1 MTTLRYIFHLSD
13 LHIRNGDKI
22 SCRYD
27 EYNDVF
33 NETIIS
39 IRNEIKKLNL
49 LLNEFIIIIS
59 GDIFHNKNIIGN
71 YGLLLYKNFIENL
84 IKIGRLIIFH
94 GNHDR
99 NQSDV
104 EQPSL
109 VFSSTFNINNLTI
122 LNNTTTFNIDN
133 IGFSYVNIDDTLD
146 IYRNSG
152 RIQDL
157 PTFPEIIGDVKYK
170 IALFHGSFQNAKLCN
185 GDSIKDENN
194 PYPLEW
200 IKDFDYVL
208 LGDIH
213 KRQTF
218 IYKKKT
224 YCGYAGSLIQQNFGE
239 NIVEHGYLIW
249 DLENRKINEINV
261 YNKIG
266 YINIKENELEEI
278 LIRINGN
285 YEKLLKDYINNN
297 KKYFPEK
304 LEIKTFSKINFEN
317 LNSLLKSFNIS
328 FNIISR
334 LDETKYIGQKED
346 DYITTEIYNEGQ
358 MTNIVDNSFILNYF
372 SKYLTPDKLKI
383 LHNIIL
389 NKEQLLFDI
398 SKYPDDLHLECV
410 KRNKEL
416 SLEISK
422 CVKSND
428 IKHLKPKY
436 FIRYLEWEGLFCY
449 ENKNCLNMTDLD
461 LKTFLIK
468 GKNGTGKSAIY
479 DILTLAIW
487 GEITTL
493 KKNNSLSSG
502 IINYKKTLAYTIV
515 DIEIDNVLYR
525 IERDYA
531 VKKDLTKINY
541 NHRNIYKF
549 INEKDL
555 ELIKKDSACE
565 ILVKELFGTIDNF
578 LSSSMITQ
586 NIDYDIL
593 KMDFKECL
601 EIIDKSC
608 NIEYINNLYNL
619 FKTSIN
625 KYKDFRRIVES
636 KKQVY
641 EKLISTNKIE
651 EINDEEI
658 INNKN
663 KLDLLLKQ
671 KSELQELF
679 DSVDYS
685 KVDIKNPKT
694 LLLLDID
701 YIKLIE
707 DLKLLIKNEE
717 NKQITT
723 NEEYIIYKEQFNQL
737 KYLFKDETTTSLNI
751 LKNSY
756 NPSIIIDE
764 NDKKIKPC
772 ELSLIKKEEELLKQ
786 YLNDDNK
793 FKDIYIKTLEEYN
806 DELKIL
812 NENYK
817 NLNEKHKEIISIKPN
832 EIIDPKI
839 TNENHL
845 KEINKIFETI
855 DDLHKYIRE
864 NIKETKLDINLKS
877 KIKKEI
883 NYNDYINYLEKENNI
898 NKKLKLNKEKI
909 IKLENDFKLTFS
921 KQQTLE
927 IKNKPDISISYKT
940 SSSITKEIK
949 KINIKELLKTITD
962 DEKILNIYYEKQDN
976 INKLETEF
984 LSYKQELLLFTSKD
998 DYKYNPLCEICCN
1011 RSWVCR
1017 IKELEIIINKL
1028 ESDIKNKNDEIDN
1041 DENNYLLISERNDIN
1056 NETKKRYELLN
1067 EWFEYYKSKELYDKI
1082 TKELNL
1088 IVSDKENINNEIIEL
1103 DKEINEIKLIKIY
1116 FNNISYDLYETLNNI
1131 DLYEK
1136 YKLWLN
1142 KYDSINNELITVKT
1156 NITNLE
1162 YYINYLTNIKPRINS
1177 LKLLK
1182 EQYKEWEDYEN
1193 KLKIINAFKL
1203 FELRDMIEMYDKI
1216 NEYTYNNS
1224 LKPLILSKLKLNEEI
1239 KDIELKIKTVENLI
1253 IKSSTINSYNKE
1265 NRQSYDKLFH
1275 ILTYLD
1281 DIINTLDTII
1291 TKFQAYKIDMY
1302 DNHILNKLCERAN
1315 KIIKSLCHT
1324 DTKPFKLDYLITVL
1338 KDNIHINW
1346 LINNEKI
1353 NNIEN
1358 NNKQLISINQASGF
1372 QHFVISLALRMSL
1385 FVNKQETMC
1394 NQLFIDEGF
1403 INFDKEN
1410 LSIVPTFLKSLL
1422 TFFNNIIIVSHIDL
1436 IQDNIDEIAE
1446 IKYNKINSISSMEYG
1461 NYKKVIKKRNLN
1473 KKQNND
1479 E

>member
-1 MTTLRYIFHLSD
+1 MTKLRYIFHLSD

-39 IRNEIKKLNL
+39 ISNEIKKLNL
-49 LLNEFIIIIS
+49 LLNDFIIIIS

-71 YGLLLYKNFIENL
+71 YGLLLYKKFIENL
-84 IKIGRLIIFH
+84 TKLGRVIIFH

-99 NQSDV
+99 NQSEID
-104 EQPSL
+104 QPSL
-109 VFSSTFNINNLTI
+109 VFSSTFNIDNLTI
-122 LNNTTTFNIDN
+122 LNDSTTFNIDN

-157 PTFPEIIGDVKYK
+157 PKFPEIIGDVKYK
-170 IALFHGSFQNAKLCN
+170 IALFHGSFQNAKLFN
-185 GDSIKDENN
+185 GECIRDENN

-200 IKDFDYVL
+200 VKDFDYVL

-213 KRQTF
+213 KRQVF
-218 IYKKKT
+218 NYKKKT
-224 YCGYAGSLIQQNFGE
+224 ICGYSGSLIQQSFGE
-239 NIVEHGYLIW
+239 NVVEHGYLIW
-249 DLENRKINEINV
+249 DLENKKINEINV

-266 YINIKENELEEI
+266 YINIKENETEEI
-278 LIRINGN
+278 LIRINGK
-285 YEKLLKDYINNN
+285 YEILLKDYINNN
-297 KKYFPEK
+297 KKYIPEK
-304 LEIKTFSKINFEN
+304 LEIKTFSKINFQN

-334 LDETKYIGQKED
+334 LDETKFIGQKEE
-346 DYITTEIYNEGQ
+346 DYIATEIYNEAQ
-358 MTNIVDNSFILNYF
+358 MINIVDNSFILDYF
-372 SKYLTPDKLKI
+372 SKYLSSDKLKI

-398 SKYPDDLHLECV
+398 SKYPDDLHSECV

-416 SLEISK
+416 SLEILK
-422 CVKSND
+422 CVKSDD

-436 FIRYLEWEGLFCY
+436 FIKYLEWEGLFCY
-449 ENKNCLNMTDLD
+449 ENKNCLNMSDLD

-493 KKNNSLSSG
+493 KKNSSLSSG

-515 DIEIDNVLYR
+515 DIEIDNILYR

-549 INEKDL
+549 LNEKDL
-555 ELIKKDSACE
+555 ELIKKDSACD
-565 ILVKELFGTIDNF
+565 ILINQLFGTIENF

-593 KMDFKECL
+593 TMDFKDCID
-601 EIIDKSC
+601 IIDKSC

-625 KYKDFRRIVES
+625 KYRDFRRIVES

-651 EINDEEI
+651 EINDEEV

-663 KLDLLLKQ
+663 KLDLLLKE
-671 KSELQELF
+671 KSRLQELF
-679 DSVDYS
+679 DSNDYI
-685 KVDIKNPKT
+685 KIDIKNPKT

-707 DLKLLIKNEE
+707 NLKNNKET
-717 NKQITT
+717 KQITT
-723 NEEYIIYKEQFNQL
+723 NEEYILYKERFNEL
-737 KYLFKDETTTSLNI
+737 KYLLKDETTTSLNI
-751 LKNSY
+751 LKKSY
-756 NPSIIIDE
+756 NSSIKIDE
-764 NDKKIKPC
+764 NEKKIKPC

-786 YLNDDNK
+786 YLNDDIK
-793 FKDIYIKTLEEYN
+793 FKDTYIKNLEEYK
-806 DELKIL
+806 DELNIL
-812 NENYK
+812 NEKYK
-817 NLNEKHKEIISIKPN
+817 VLIEKHKEIINIKTI
-832 EIIDPKI
+832 EVIDPKI
-839 TNENHL
+839 TNKNHL
-845 KEINKIFETI
+845 KEINKIFETV
-855 DDLHKYIRE
+855 DDLHKYISE
-864 NIKETKLDINLKS
+864 NIKEPKINL
-877 KIKKEI
+877 KIKKEYTYN
-883 NYNDYINYLEKENNI
+883 NYKKYLEKEIDI

-909 IKLENDFKLTFS
+909 IKLENDFKLKFS
-921 KQQTLE
+921 KQQTLK
-927 IKNKPDISISYKT
+927 IKNKPDISISYNT
-940 SSSITKEIK
+940 SLIINKEIK
-949 KINIKELLKTITD
+949 KINIKELLKTISD
-962 DEKILNIYYEKQDN
+962 DEKILNIYYAKQDN
-976 INKLETEF
+976 INKLETEL

-998 DYKYNPLCEICCN
+998 DYKYNPLCAICCN

-1028 ESDIKNKNDEIDN
+1028 ESDIKTQNEEIEN
-1041 DENNYLLISERNDIN
+1041 DENDYLLIFERNENN
-1056 NETKKRYELLN
+1056 NEIKKRYELLN
-1067 EWFEYYKSKELYDKI
+1067 EWYEYYKSKEIYDKI
-1082 TKELNL
+1082 TKELNM
-1088 IVSDKENINNEIIEL
+1088 IVLEKDNINKEIIEL
-1103 DKEINEIKLIKIY
+1103 DKEINEIKIIKIY
-1116 FNNISYDLYETLNNI
+1116 FNNISYDLYETLKNI

-1136 YKLWLN
+1136 YKIWLN
-1142 KYDSINNELITVKT
+1142 KYECINKELIIVKT

-1162 YYINYLTNIKPRINS
+1162 YYINYSTNIKPRISS
-1177 LKLLK
+1177 LKILK

-1193 KLKIINAFKL
+1193 KLKIINAFKM
-1203 FELRDMIEMYDKI
+1203 FELRDMLELYDKI

-1224 LKPLILSKLKLNEEI
+1224 LKPLIISKLKVKEEI
-1239 KDIELKIKTVENLI
+1239 KEIEVKIKTLENLI
-1253 IKSSTINSYNKE
+1253 VKSSTINIYNKE
-1265 NRQSYDKLFH
+1265 NRESYDKLFE
-1275 ILTYLD
+1275 ILIDID
-1281 DIINTLDTII
+1281 DILNILESII
-1291 TKFQAYKIDMY
+1291 TNFQAFKIDMY
-1302 DNHILNKLCERAN
+1302 DNYILNKLCERAN
-1315 KIIKSLCHT
+1315 KIIKSLCHN
-1324 DTKPFKLDYLITVL
+1324 DTKPFKLDYLITIL
-1338 KDNIHINW
+1338 KDSIHINW
-1346 LINNEKI
+1346 LINNEKL
-1353 NNIEN
+1353 NEIEN

-1410 LSIVPTFLKSLL
+1410 LSIVPSFIKSLL
-1422 TFFNNIIIVSHIDL
+1422 SYFNNIVIVSHIDL

-1446 IKYNKINSISSMEYG
+1446 IKYNKINSVSSMEYG
-1461 NYKKVIKKRNLN
+1461 NYKKVIKKRNRSV
-1473 KKQNND
+1473 K
-1479 E
+1479 ET

>member
-1 MTTLRYIFHLSD
+1 MSSLRYIFQLSD

-39 IRNEIKKLNL
+39 ISNEIKKLNL

-71 YGLLLYKNFIENL
+71 YGLLLYKNFIEHL
-84 IKIGRLIIFH
+84 VKLGRVIIFH

-99 NQSDV
+99 NQS
-104 EQPSL
+104 EINQPSL
-109 VFSSTFNINNLTI
+109 VFSSTFNIDNLTI
-122 LNNTTTFNIDN
+122 LNDTTTFNIDN

-157 PTFPEIIGDVKYK
+157 PKFPEIIGDVKYK
-170 IALFHGSFQNAKLCN
+170 IALFHGSFQSAKLFN
-185 GDSIKDENN
+185 GDCIRDENN

-200 IKDFDYVL
+200 VKDFDYVI

-213 KRQTF
+213 KRQVF

-224 YCGYAGSLIQQNFGE
+224 YCGYSGSLIQQSFGE
-239 NIVEHGYLIW
+239 NVVEHGYLVW
-249 DLENRKINEINV
+249 DLENKKINEINV

-266 YINIKENELEEI
+266 YINIKENESEEI

-285 YEKLLKDYINNN
+285 YEILLKDYINNN
-297 KKYFPEK
+297 KKYIPEK
-304 LEIKTFSKINFEN
+304 LEIKTFSKINFQN
-317 LNSLLKSFNIS
+317 LNTLLKSFNIS

-334 LDETKYIGQKED
+334 LDETKYIGQKEE
-346 DYITTEIYNEGQ
+346 DYIATEIYNESQ
-358 MTNIVDNSFILNYF
+358 MINIVDNSFILDYF
-372 SKYLTPDKLKI
+372 SKYLTSNKLKI
-383 LHNIIL
+383 LSNIIS

-398 SKYPDDLHLECV
+398 SKYPDDLHSECV

-422 CVKSND
+422 CVKSDD

-436 FIRYLEWEGLFCY
+436 FIKYVEWEGLFCY
-449 ENKNCLNMTDLD
+449 ENKNCLNMSDLD

-479 DILTLAIW
+479 DIITLAIW

-515 DIEIDNVLYR
+515 DIEIDNILYR

-565 ILVKELFGTIDNF
+565 ILVKQLFGTVDNF

-593 KMDFKECL
+593 TMDFKQCL

-619 FKTSIN
+619 FKTTIN
-625 KYKDFRRIVES
+625 KYRDFRRIVES

-651 EINDEEI
+651 EVNDEEI

-663 KLDLLLKQ
+663 KLDILLREKT
-671 KSELQELF
+671 KLQELYN
-679 DSVDYS
+679 SSDYI
-685 KVDIKNPKT
+685 KIDIKNPKT

-701 YIKLIE
+701 YNKLIE
-707 DLKLLIKNEE
+707 DLKKNINNE

-723 NEEYIIYKEQFNQL
+723 NEEYILYKDQFNEL
-737 KYLFKDETTTSLNI
+737 KYLLKDETTISLTI
-751 LKNSY
+751 LKKSY
-756 NPSIIIDE
+756 NPLMKLGNEKI
-764 NDKKIKPC
+764 IKPC
-772 ELSLIKKEEELLKQ
+772 ELSLIKKEDELLKQ
-786 YLNDDNK
+786 YFNNDNN
-793 FKDIYIKTLEEYN
+793 FKDTYIKTLEEYN
-806 DELKIL
+806 EELNIL

-817 NLNEKHKEIISIKPN
+817 DLNQTHKDLISKKPN

-845 KEINKIFETI
+845 KEINNIFEI
-855 DDLHKYIRE
+855 VDNLHKYISE
-864 NIKETKLDINLKS
+864 NIKEPKLNKI
-877 KIKKEI
+877 IKKDYT
-883 NYNDYINYLEKENNI
+883 YNDYKKYLAKEIDINTI
-898 NKKLKLNKEKI
+898 LKLNKEKI

-921 KQQTLE
+921 KQQTL
-927 IKNKPDISISYKT
+927 KVKTKPETTISYKT
-940 SSSITKEIK
+940 STTINKEIK
-949 KINIKELLKTITD
+949 KINIKELLKQITD

-976 INKLETEF
+976 INKLETEL

-998 DYKYNPLCEICCN
+998 DYIYNPLCEICCN

-1017 IKELEIIINKL
+1017 IRELELIINKL
-1028 ESDIKNKNDEIDN
+1028 ECDIKTNNDEIEN
-1041 DENNYLLISERNDIN
+1041 DENDYLLISKRNEIN
-1056 NETKKRYELLN
+1056 NEIKKRYELLN
-1067 EWFEYYKSKELYDKI
+1067 EWFEYYKSKEIYDKI

-1088 IVSDKENINNEIIEL
+1088 IVSEKDNINKEINNLEI
-1103 DKEINEIKLIKIY
+1103 EINEIKLIKIY
-1116 FNNISYDLYETLNNI
+1116 FNNISYDLYETLKNI

-1136 YKLWLN
+1136 YKIWLD
-1142 KYDSINNELITVKT
+1142 KYESINNELITVKT

-1162 YYINYLTNIKPRINS
+1162 YYINYSTNIKPRINS

-1182 EQYKEWEDYEN
+1182 EQYKQWEDYEN

-1203 FELRDMIEMYDKI
+1203 FELRDMLDMYEKL

-1224 LKPLILSKLKLNEEI
+1224 LKPLIISKLKLNEEI
-1239 KDIELKIKTVENLI
+1239 KEIEIKIKAVENLI
-1253 IKSSTINSYNKE
+1253 VKSSTINSYNKE
-1265 NRQSYDKLFH
+1265 NRESYEKLFE
-1275 ILTYLD
+1275 ILTDLD
-1281 DIINTLDTII
+1281 DILNTLDTII
-1291 TKFQAYKIDMY
+1291 TNFQAYKIDMY

-1315 KIIKSLCHT
+1315 KIIKSLCHS
-1324 DTKPFKLDYLITVL
+1324 DTKPFKLDYLITIFN
-1338 KDNIHINW
+1338 DNIRINW

-1353 NNIEN
+1353 NDIDTKS
-1358 NNKQLISINQASGF
+1358 KQLISINQASGF

-1403 INFDKEN
+1403 INFDREN
-1410 LSIVPTFLKSLL
+1410 LSIVPTFIKSLL
-1422 TFFNNIIIVSHIDL
+1422 SYFNNIVIVSHIDL

-1446 IKYNKINSISSMEYG
+1446 IKYNKINSVSSMEYG
-1461 NYKKVIKKRNLN
+1461 NYKKVIKKRNRN
-1473 KKQNND
+1473 IKN

>member
-39 IRNEIKKLNL
+39 ISNEIKNLNL

-71 YGLLLYKNFIENL
+71 YGLLLYKNFIEHL
-84 IKIGRLIIFH
+84 VKLGRVIIFH

-99 NQSDV
+99 NQTEID
-104 EQPSL
+104 QPSL
-109 VFSSTFNINNLTI
+109 VFSSTFNIDNLTI
-122 LNNTTTFNIDN
+122 LNDSTTFNIDN

-157 PTFPEIIGDVKYK
+157 PTFPEIIEDVKYK
-170 IALFHGSFQNAKLCN
+170 IALFHGSFQNAKLFN
-185 GDSIKDENN
+185 GDCIRDENN

-213 KRQTF
+213 KRQVF
-218 IYKKKT
+218 NYKKKT
-224 YCGYAGSLIQQNFGE
+224 ICGYSGSLVQQNFGE
-239 NIVEHGYLIW
+239 NLVEHGYLIW
-249 DLENRKINEINV
+249 DLENKKINEINV

-266 YINIKENELEEI
+266 YINIKENETEEI
-278 LIRINGN
+278 LIRINGK
-285 YEKLLKDYINNN
+285 YEILLKDYINNN
-297 KKYFPEK
+297 KKYIPEK
-304 LEIKTFSKINFEN
+304 LEIKTFSKINFQN

-334 LDETKYIGQKED
+334 LDETKFIGQKEE
-346 DYITTEIYNEGQ
+346 DYIATEIYNEAQ
-358 MTNIVDNSFILNYF
+358 MINIVDNSFILDYF
-372 SKYLTPDKLKI
+372 SKYLSSDKLII

-398 SKYPDDLHLECV
+398 SKYPDDLHSECV

-416 SLEISK
+416 SLEILK
-422 CVKSND
+422 CVKSDD

-436 FIRYLEWEGLFCY
+436 FIKYVEWEGLFCY
-449 ENKNCLNMTDLD
+449 ENKNCLNMSDLD

-493 KKNNSLSSG
+493 KKNTSLSSG

-515 DIEIDNVLYR
+515 DIEIDNILYR

-555 ELIKKDSACE
+555 ELIKKDSACD
-565 ILVKELFGTIDNF
+565 ILVKQLFGTIDNF

-593 KMDFKECL
+593 TMDFKDCID
-601 EIIDKSC
+601 IIDKSC

-619 FKTSIN
+619 FKTTIN
-625 KYKDFRRIVES
+625 KYRDFRRIVES

-663 KLDLLLKQ
+663 KLDLLLKE

-679 DSVDYS
+679 ESNDYI
-685 KVDIKNPKT
+685 KIDIKNPKT
-694 LLLLDID
+694 LLILDID
-701 YIKLIE
+701 YIKLID
-707 DLKLLIKNEE
+707 DLKNNIN
-717 NKQITT
+717 NDTKQITT
-723 NEEYIIYKEQFNQL
+723 NEEYLSYKEQYNEL
-737 KYLFKDETTTSLNI
+737 KYLLKDETTISLNEFKK
-751 LKNSY
+751 LY
-756 NPSIIIDE
+756 NPLMKL
-764 NDKKIKPC
+764 NDKKIIKPC

-786 YLNDDNK
+786 YFNDDDK
-793 FKDIYIKTLEEYN
+793 FKDTYIKTLEEYK
-806 DELKIL
+806 DELNIL
-812 NENYK
+812 NEKYK
-817 NLNEKHKEIISIKPN
+817 NLNEKHKEIINIKQI

-845 KEINKIFETI
+845 KEINKIFETV
-855 DDLHKYIRE
+855 DDLHKYISE
-864 NIKETKLDINLKS
+864 NIKEPNLKS
-877 KIKKEI
+877 KIKKEYTYN
-883 NYNDYINYLEKENNI
+883 NYKKYLEKEIEI

-921 KQQTLE
+921 KQQTLK

-940 SSSITKEIK
+940 SSIINKEIK
-949 KINIKELLKTITD
+949 KINIKELLKSISD

-976 INKLETEF
+976 INKLETEL

-1017 IKELEIIINKL
+1017 IKELDIIINKL
-1028 ESDIKNKNDEIDN
+1028 ECDIKTINDEIDN
-1041 DENNYLLISERNDIN
+1041 DENDYLLINERNDIN

-1067 EWFEYYKSKELYDKI
+1067 EWLEYYKSKEIYDKI

-1088 IVSDKENINNEIIEL
+1088 IVSEKDNINKEIFEL
-1103 DKEINEIKLIKIY
+1103 DKEINEIKIIKIY
-1116 FNNISYDLYETLNNI
+1116 FNNISYDLYETLKNI

-1136 YKLWLN
+1136 YKIWLDKYECIN
-1142 KYDSINNELITVKT
+1142 KELIIVKT

-1162 YYINYLTNIKPRINS
+1162 YYINYSTNIKPRISS
-1177 LKLLK
+1177 LIILK
-1182 EQYKEWEDYEN
+1182 QQYKEWEDYEN
-1193 KLKIINAFKL
+1193 KLKIINVFKM
-1203 FELRDMIEMYDKI
+1203 FELRDMLEMYDKI

-1224 LKPLILSKLKLNEEI
+1224 LKPLIISKLKLNEEI
-1239 KDIELKIKTVENLI
+1239 KEIEVKIKTVENLI
-1253 IKSSTINSYNKE
+1253 VKSSTINTYNKE
-1265 NRQSYDKLFH
+1265 NRESYDKLFE
-1275 ILTYLD
+1275 ILTNLD
-1281 DIINTLDTII
+1281 DILNTLETII
-1291 TKFQAYKIDMY
+1291 INFQAFRIDMY
-1302 DNHILNKLCERAN
+1302 DTHILNKLCERAN
-1315 KIIKSLCHT
+1315 KIIKSLCHN

-1338 KDNIHINW
+1338 KDSIHINW

-1353 NNIEN
+1353 NEIEN

-1410 LSIVPTFLKSLL
+1410 LSIVPSFIKSLL
-1422 TFFNNIIIVSHIDL
+1422 SYFNNIVIVSHIDL

-1461 NYKKVIKKRNLN
+1461 NYKKVIKKRNRSV
-1473 KKQNND
+1473 K
-1479 E
+1479 ET

>member
-39 IRNEIKKLNL
+39 ISNEIKNLNL

-84 IKIGRLIIFH
+84 VKLGRVIIFH

-99 NQSDV
+99 TQSEID
-104 EQPSL
+104 QPSL
-109 VFSSTFNINNLTI
+109 VFSSTFNIDNLTI
-122 LNNTTTFNIDN
+122 LNDSITFNIDN

-157 PTFPEIIGDVKYK
+157 PRFPEIIGDVKYK
-170 IALFHGSFQNAKLCN
+170 IALFHGSFQFSKLFN
-185 GDSIKDENN
+185 GECIKDENN

-200 IKDFDYVL
+200 VKDFDYVI

-213 KRQTF
+213 KRQVF
-218 IYKKKT
+218 NYKKKT
-224 YCGYAGSLIQQNFGE
+224 ICGYSGSLIQQNFGE

-249 DLENRKINEINV
+249 DLENKKINEINV

-285 YEKLLKDYINNN
+285 YEIKLKDYINLNL
-297 KKYFPEK
+297 KYFPEK
-304 LEIKTFSKINFEN
+304 LEIKTFSKINFQN
-317 LNSLLKSFNIS
+317 LNTLLKSYNIS

-346 DYITTEIYNEGQ
+346 DYIATEIYNEAQ
-358 MTNIVDNSFILNYF
+358 MINIVDNSFILNYF
-372 SKYLTPDKLKI
+372 SKYLTSDKLKI
-383 LHNIIL
+383 LDNIIL

-398 SKYPDDLHLECV
+398 SKYPDDLHSECI

-422 CVKSND
+422 CVKSDD

-436 FIRYLEWEGLFCY
+436 FIRYIEWEGLFCY
-449 ENKNCLNMTDLD
+449 ENKNCLNMSDLD

-515 DIEIDNVLYR
+515 DIEIDNILYR

-531 VKKDLTKINY
+531 VKKDLTKLNY

-565 ILVKELFGTIDNF
+565 ILVKQLFGTVDNF

-593 KMDFKECL
+593 KMDYKDCI

-619 FKTSIN
+619 FKTTIN
-625 KYKDFRRIVES
+625 KYRDFRRIVES

-651 EINDEEI
+651 EVNDEEI
-658 INNKN
+658 IINKN
-663 KLDLLLKQ
+663 KLDLLLKE
-671 KSELQELF
+671 KSELQELYN
-679 DSVDYS
+679 SSDYI
-685 KVDIKNPKT
+685 KIDIKNPKT
-694 LLLLDID
+694 LLMLDID

-707 DLKLLIKNEE
+707 NLKNDNQK
-717 NKQITT
+717 KQIETE
-723 NEEYIIYKEQFNQL
+723 EEYLSYKEQYNEL
-737 KYLFKDETTTSLNI
+737 KYLLKDETVISLNE
-751 LKNSY
+751 LKKIY
-756 NPSIIIDE
+756 NPMIKLGDE
-764 NDKKIKPC
+764 KIIKPC

-786 YLNDDNK
+786 YENDDINL
-793 FKDIYIKTLEEYN
+793 KDV
-806 DELKIL
+806 KIL
-812 NENYK
+812 DEYEKELIILKEKYK
-817 NLNEKHKEIISIKPN
+817 DLNEKHKEIIDNKEN
-832 EIIDPKI
+832 IIDDPKI
-839 TNENHL
+839 SNENHL
-845 KEINKIFETI
+845 KEINKIFENI
-855 DDLHKYIRE
+855 EDLYNYISA
-864 NIKETKLDINLKS
+864 NIKETKLTDT
-877 KIKKEI
+877 IKKDYT
-883 NYNDYINYLEKENNI
+883 YNDYKTYLEKEIDI
-898 NKKLKLNKEKI
+898 NKKLKLNKEKLL
-909 IKLENDFKLTFS
+909 KLENDFKLIFS
-921 KQQTLE
+921 KQQSLT
-927 IKNKPDISISYKT
+927 IKNKPEISISYKT
-940 SSSITKEIK
+940 STTIAKEIK
-949 KINIKELLKTITD
+949 KINIKELLKQIIE
-962 DEKILNIYYEKQDN
+962 DEKILNVYYEKQDY
-976 INKLETEF
+976 ISKLETEL
-984 LSYKQELLLFTSKD
+984 LSYNQELLLFTSKD
-998 DYKYNPLCEICCN
+998 DYKYNPLCEICCK

-1017 IKELEIIINKL
+1017 IKELELIINKL
-1028 ESDIKNKNDEIDN
+1028 ECDIKTKNNEIEN
-1041 DENNYLLISERNDIN
+1041 DENNYLLMYETNEIN
-1056 NETKKRYELLN
+1056 NEKKKQYELLN
-1067 EWFEYYKSKELYDKI
+1067 EWLEYYKSKEIYDKI

-1088 IVSDKENINNEIIEL
+1088 IVSEKENIN
-1103 DKEINEIKLIKIY
+1103 KEINNLETELNEIKLIKIY
-1116 FNNISYDLYETLNNI
+1116 FNNISYDLYETLKNI
-1131 DLYEK
+1131 ELYDK
-1136 YKLWLN
+1136 YKKWLET
-1142 KYDSINNELITVKT
+1142 YESINNEFINVKT
-1156 NITNLE
+1156 NITKLE

-1182 EQYKEWEDYEN
+1182 EQYKKWEDYEN
-1193 KLKIINAFKL
+1193 KSKIINAFKL
-1203 FELRDMIEMYDKI
+1203 LELRDIIDVYEKCK
-1216 NEYTYNNS
+1216 EYTNNNN
-1224 LKPLILSKLKLNEEI
+1224 LKPLIISKLKLNEEI
-1239 KDIELKIKTVENLI
+1239 KEIEVKIKTVENLI
-1253 IKSSTINSYNKE
+1253 VKSSTINSYNKE
-1265 NRQSYDKLFH
+1265 NRESYDKLFE
-1275 ILTYLD
+1275 ILTNLD
-1281 DIINTLDTII
+1281 DILNTLETII
-1291 TKFQAYKIDMY
+1291 TNFQAFRIDMY
-1302 DNHILNKLCERAN
+1302 DTYILNKLCERAN

-1353 NNIEN
+1353 NEIEN
-1358 NNKQLISINQASGF
+1358 NSKQLISINQASGF

-1403 INFDKEN
+1403 INFDHDN
-1410 LSIVPTFLKSLL
+1410 LSIVPSFIKSLL
-1422 TFFNNIIIVSHIDL
+1422 SYFNNIVIVSHIDL
-1436 IQDNIDEIAE
+1436 IQDNIDEITE
-1446 IKYNKINSISSMEYG
+1446 IKYNKINSVSSMEYG
-1461 NYKKVIKKRNLN
+1461 NYKKVIKKRN
-1473 KKQNND
+1473 KK
-1479 E
+1479 

>member
-39 IRNEIKKLNL
+39 ISNEIKTLNL
-49 LLNEFIIIIS
+49 LLNDFIIIIS

-71 YGLLLYKNFIENL
+71 YGLLLYKNFIEHL
-84 IKIGRLIIFH
+84 VKLGRVIIFH

-99 NQSDV
+99 NQSEID
-104 EQPSL
+104 QPSL
-109 VFSSTFNINNLTI
+109 VFSSTFNIDNLTI
-122 LNNTTTFNIDN
+122 LNDSTTFNIDN

-170 IALFHGSFQNAKLCN
+170 IALFHGSFQNAKLFN
-185 GDSIKDENN
+185 GDCIRDENN

-200 IKDFDYVL
+200 VKDFDYVL

-213 KRQTF
+213 KRQVF
-218 IYKKKT
+218 NYKKKT
-224 YCGYAGSLIQQNFGE
+224 ICGYSGSLVQQNFGE
-239 NIVEHGYLIW
+239 NLVEHGYLIW
-249 DLENRKINEINV
+249 DLENKKINEINV

-266 YINIKENELEEI
+266 YINIKENETEEI
-278 LIRINGN
+278 LIRINGK
-285 YEKLLKDYINNN
+285 YEILLKDYINNN
-297 KKYFPEK
+297 KKYIPEK
-304 LEIKTFSKINFEN
+304 LEIKTFSKINFQN

-334 LDETKYIGQKED
+334 LDETKFIGQKEE
-346 DYITTEIYNEGQ
+346 DYIATEIYNEAQ
-358 MTNIVDNSFILNYF
+358 MINIVDNSFILDYF
-372 SKYLTPDKLKI
+372 SKYLSSDKLII

-398 SKYPDDLHLECV
+398 SKYPDDLHSECV

-416 SLEISK
+416 SLEILK
-422 CVKSND
+422 CVKSDD

-436 FIRYLEWEGLFCY
+436 FIKYVEWEGLFCY
-449 ENKNCLNMTDLD
+449 ENKNCLNMSDLD

-493 KKNNSLSSG
+493 KKNTSLSSG

-515 DIEIDNVLYR
+515 DIEIDNILYR

-555 ELIKKDSACE
+555 ELIKKDSACD
-565 ILVKELFGTIDNF
+565 ILVKQLFGTVENF

-593 KMDFKECL
+593 TMDFKDCID
-601 EIIDKSC
+601 IIDKSC

-619 FKTSIN
+619 FKTTIN
-625 KYKDFRRIVES
+625 KYRDFRRIVES

-679 DSVDYS
+679 ESNDYI
-685 KVDIKNPKT
+685 KIDIKNPKT
-694 LLLLDID
+694 LLILDID
-701 YIKLIE
+701 YIKLID
-707 DLKLLIKNEE
+707 DLKNNIN
-717 NKQITT
+717 NDTKQITT
-723 NEEYIIYKEQFNQL
+723 NEEYLSYKEQYNEL
-737 KYLFKDETTTSLNI
+737 KYLLKDETTISLNEFKK
-751 LKNSY
+751 LYYPLMKL
-756 NPSIIIDE
+756 
-764 NDKKIKPC
+764 NDKKIIKPC

-786 YLNDDNK
+786 YFNDDDK
-793 FKDIYIKTLEEYN
+793 FKDIYIKTLEEYK
-806 DELKIL
+806 DELNIL
-812 NENYK
+812 NETYK
-817 NLNEKHKEIISIKPN
+817 DLTEKHKEIINIKQI

-845 KEINKIFETI
+845 KEINKIFETV
-855 DDLHKYIRE
+855 DDLHKYIS
-864 NIKETKLDINLKS
+864 ETLK
-877 KIKKEI
+877 
-883 NYNDYINYLEKENNI
+883 
-898 NKKLKLNKEKI
+898 
-909 IKLENDFKLTFS
+909 
-921 KQQTLE
+921 
-927 IKNKPDISISYKT
+927 IKNKPDITISYKT
-940 SSSITKEIK
+940 SSIINKEIK
-949 KINIKELLKTITD
+949 KINIKELLKTISD

-976 INKLETEF
+976 INKLEPEL

-1017 IKELEIIINKL
+1017 IKELDIIINKL
-1028 ESDIKNKNDEIDN
+1028 ECDIKTINDEIDN
-1041 DENNYLLISERNDIN
+1041 DENDYLLINERNDIN

-1067 EWFEYYKSKELYDKI
+1067 EWFEYYKSKEIYDKI

-1088 IVSDKENINNEIIEL
+1088 IVSEKDNINKEIIEL
-1103 DKEINEIKLIKIY
+1103 DKEINEIKIIKIN
-1116 FNNISYDLYETLNNI
+1116 FNNITYDLYETLKNI

-1136 YKLWLN
+1136 YKIWLDKYECIN
-1142 KYDSINNELITVKT
+1142 KELIIVKT

-1162 YYINYLTNIKPRINS
+1162 YYINYSTNIKPRISS
-1177 LKLLK
+1177 LKILK
-1182 EQYKEWEDYEN
+1182 QQYKEWEDYEN
-1193 KLKIINAFKL
+1193 KLKIINAFKM
-1203 FELRDMIEMYDKI
+1203 FELNDMLELYDKI

-1224 LKPLILSKLKLNEEI
+1224 LKPLIISKLKLNEEI
-1239 KDIELKIKTVENLI
+1239 KEIEVKIKTVENLI
-1253 IKSSTINSYNKE
+1253 VKSSTINTYNKE
-1265 NRQSYDKLFH
+1265 NRESYDKLFE
-1275 ILTYLD
+1275 ILTNLD
-1281 DIINTLDTII
+1281 DILNTLETII
-1291 TKFQAYKIDMY
+1291 INFQAFRIDMY
-1302 DNHILNKLCERAN
+1302 DTHILNKLCERAN
-1315 KIIKSLCHT
+1315 KIIKSLCHN

-1338 KDNIHINW
+1338 KDSIHINW

-1353 NNIEN
+1353 NEIENN

-1410 LSIVPTFLKSLL
+1410 LSIVPSFIKSLL
-1422 TFFNNIIIVSHIDL
+1422 SYFNNIVIVSHIDL

-1446 IKYNKINSISSMEYG
+1446 IKYNKINSVSSMEYG
-1461 NYKKVIKKRNLN
+1461 NYKKVIKKRNRSV
-1473 KKQNND
+1473 KD
-1479 E
+1479 T

>member
-1 MTTLRYIFHLSD
+1 MSSLRYIFQLSD

-39 IRNEIKKLNL
+39 ISNEIKKLNL
-49 LLNEFIIIIS
+49 SLNEFIIIIS

-71 YGLLLYKNFIENL
+71 YGLLLYKNFIEHL
-84 IKIGRLIIFH
+84 VKLGRVIIFH

-99 NQSDV
+99 NQS
-104 EQPSL
+104 EINQPSL
-109 VFSSTFNINNLTI
+109 VFSTTFNIDNLTI
-122 LNNTTTFNIDN
+122 LNDTTTFNIDN

-157 PTFPEIIGDVKYK
+157 PKFPEIIGDIKYK
-170 IALFHGSFQNAKLCN
+170 IALFHGSFQSAKLFN
-185 GDSIKDENN
+185 GDCIRDENN

-200 IKDFDYVL
+200 VKDFDYVI

-213 KRQTF
+213 KRQVF

-224 YCGYAGSLIQQNFGE
+224 YCGYSGSLIQQNFGE
-239 NIVEHGYLIW
+239 NVVEHGYLVW
-249 DLENRKINEINV
+249 DLENKKINEINV

-266 YINIKENELEEI
+266 YINIKENESEEI
-278 LIRINGN
+278 LIRINGK
-285 YEKLLKDYINNN
+285 YEILLKDYINNN
-297 KKYFPEK
+297 KKYIPEK
-304 LEIKTFSKINFEN
+304 LEIKTFSKINFQN
-317 LNSLLKSFNIS
+317 LNTLLKSFNIS

-334 LDETKYIGQKED
+334 LDETKFIGQQEE
-346 DYITTEIYNEGQ
+346 DYIATEIYNEVQ
-358 MTNIVDNSFILNYF
+358 MINIVDNSFILDYF
-372 SKYLTPDKLKI
+372 SKYLTTDKLKI
-383 LHNIIL
+383 LCNIIS

-398 SKYPDDLHLECV
+398 SKYPDDLHSECV

-422 CVKSND
+422 CVKSED

-436 FIRYLEWEGLFCY
+436 NIRYLEWEGLFCY
-449 ENKNCLNMTDLD
+449 ENKNCLNMSDLD

-493 KKNNSLSSG
+493 KKSSLSSG

-515 DIEIDNVLYR
+515 DIEIDDILYR

-565 ILVKELFGTIDNF
+565 ILVKQLFGTVDNF

-586 NIDYDIL
+586 NLDYDIL
-593 KMDFKECL
+593 TMDFKQCL

-619 FKTSIN
+619 FKTTIN
-625 KYKDFRRIVES
+625 KYRDFRRIVES

-651 EINDEEI
+651 EVNDEEI

-663 KLDLLLKQ
+663 KLDILLREKT
-671 KSELQELF
+671 KLQELYN
-679 DSVDYS
+679 SSDYI
-685 KVDIKNPKT
+685 KIDIKNPKT

-707 DLKLLIKNEE
+707 DLKKNINNE

-723 NEEYIIYKEQFNQL
+723 NEEYILYKEQFNEL
-737 KYLFKDETTTSLNI
+737 KYLLKDETIISLNE
-751 LKNSY
+751 LKKLY
-756 NPSIIIDE
+756 NKSMIID
-764 NDKKIKPC
+764 DKKIIKPC
-772 ELSLIKKEEELLKQ
+772 ELSLIKKEDELLKQ
-786 YLNDDNK
+786 YYNDDNK

-806 DELKIL
+806 EELNIL
-812 NENYK
+812 NKNYK
-817 NLNEKHKEIISIKPN
+817 DLNQTHKELISKKPN

-845 KEINKIFETI
+845 KEINNIFEI
-855 DDLHKYIRE
+855 VDNLYNYISE
-864 NIKETKLDINLKS
+864 NIKEPKLNKI
-877 KIKKEI
+877 IKKDYT
-883 NYNDYINYLEKENNI
+883 YNDYKNYLAKEIDI
-898 NKKLKLNKEKI
+898 NTILKLNKEKI

-921 KQQTLE
+921 KQQTL
-927 IKNKPDISISYKT
+927 KVKTKPETSISYKT
-940 SSSITKEIK
+940 STTINKEIK
-949 KINIKELLKTITD
+949 KINIKELLKQITD
-962 DEKILNIYYEKQDN
+962 DEKILNIYYEKQEN
-976 INKLETEF
+976 INKLETEL

-998 DYKYNPLCEICCN
+998 DYKYNPLCDICCN
-1011 RSWVCR
+1011 RPWVCR
-1017 IKELEIIINKL
+1017 IKELDIIINKL
-1028 ESDIKNKNDEIDN
+1028 ECDIKTKNDEIEN
-1041 DENNYLLISERNDIN
+1041 DENDYLLIYERNEIN
-1056 NETKKRYELLN
+1056 NERKKQYELLT
-1067 EWFEYYKSKELYDKI
+1067 EWFEYYKSKEIYDKI

-1088 IVSDKENINNEIIEL
+1088 IVSAKDNIN
-1103 DKEINEIKLIKIY
+1103 KEINNLEIEIDEIKLIKIY
-1116 FNNISYDLYETLNNI
+1116 FNNISYDLYETLKNI

-1136 YKLWLN
+1136 YKLWLD
-1142 KYDSINNELITVKT
+1142 KYECINNELITVKT

-1162 YYINYLTNIKPRINS
+1162 YYINYSTNIKPRINS

-1182 EQYKEWEDYEN
+1182 EQYKEWEEYEN
-1193 KLKIINAFKL
+1193 KLKIINAYKL
-1203 FELRDMIEMYDKI
+1203 LELRDMLDMYEKI

-1224 LKPLILSKLKLNEEI
+1224 LKPLIISKLKLNEEI
-1239 KDIELKIKTVENLI
+1239 KEIEVKIKAIENLI

-1265 NRQSYDKLFH
+1265 NRESYEKLFE
-1275 ILTYLD
+1275 ILTDLD
-1281 DIINTLDTII
+1281 DILNTLETII
-1291 TKFQAYKIDMY
+1291 TNFQAYKIDMY

-1353 NNIEN
+1353 NEIDTKS
-1358 NNKQLISINQASGF
+1358 KQLISINQASGF

-1403 INFDKEN
+1403 INFDREN
-1410 LSIVPTFLKSLL
+1410 LSIVPSFIKSLL
-1422 TFFNNIIIVSHIDL
+1422 SYFNNIVIVSHIDL

-1446 IKYNKINSISSMEYG
+1446 IKYNKINSVSSMEYG
-1461 NYKKVIKKRNLN
+1461 NYKKVIKKRNRN
-1473 KKQNND
+1473 IKD

>member
-1 MTTLRYIFHLSD
+1 MTTLRYIFQLSD

-39 IRNEIKKLNL
+39 ISNEIKKLNL

-71 YGLLLYKNFIENL
+71 YGLLLYKNFIEKL
-84 IKIGRLIIFH
+84 VKLGRVIIFH

-99 NQSDV
+99 NQS
-104 EQPSL
+104 EINQPSL
-109 VFSSTFNINNLTI
+109 VFSTTFNIDNLTI
-122 LNNTTTFNIDN
+122 LNDTTTFNIDN

-157 PTFPEIIGDVKYK
+157 PRFPEIIGDVKYK
-170 IALFHGSFQNAKLCN
+170 IALFHGSFQSAKLFN
-185 GDSIKDENN
+185 GDCIRDENN

-200 IKDFDYVL
+200 VKDFDYVI

-213 KRQTF
+213 KRQVF
-218 IYKKKT
+218 NYKKNT
-224 YCGYAGSLIQQNFGE
+224 ICGYSGSLIQQNFGE
-239 NIVEHGYLIW
+239 NVVEHGYLIW
-249 DLENRKINEINV
+249 DLENKKINEINV

-266 YINIKENELEEI
+266 YINIKENESEEI

-285 YEKLLKDYINNN
+285 YEILLKDYINNN
-297 KKYFPEK
+297 KKYIPEK
-304 LEIKTFSKINFEN
+304 LEIKTFSKINFHN
-317 LNSLLKSFNIS
+317 LNTLLKSFNIS

-334 LDETKYIGQKED
+334 LDETKYIGQKEE
-346 DYITTEIYNEGQ
+346 DYIATEIYNESQ
-358 MTNIVDNSFILNYF
+358 MINIVDNSFILDYF
-372 SKYLTPDKLKI
+372 SKYLTSNKLKI
-383 LHNIIL
+383 LSNIIS

-398 SKYPDDLHLECV
+398 SKYPDDLHSECV

-422 CVKSND
+422 CVKSDD

-449 ENKNCLNMTDLD
+449 ENKNCLNMSDLD

-502 IINYKKTLAYTIV
+502 IINYKKTLAYTII
-515 DIEIDNVLYR
+515 DIEIDNILYR

-531 VKKDLTKINY
+531 VKKDLTKLNY

-565 ILVKELFGTIDNF
+565 ILVKQLFGTVENF

-586 NIDYDIL
+586 NIDYNIL
-593 KMDFKECL
+593 KMDFKDCL

-619 FKTSIN
+619 FKTTIN
-625 KYKDFRRIVES
+625 KYRDFKRIVES

-651 EINDEEI
+651 QINDDEI
-658 INNKN
+658 IINKN
-663 KLDLLLKQ
+663 KLDLLLKE
-671 KSELQELF
+671 KTTLQELYN
-679 DSVDYS
+679 SSDYI
-685 KVDIKNPKT
+685 KIDIKNPKT

-707 DLKLLIKNEE
+707 DLKKNINNE
-717 NKQITT
+717 NKQIKT
-723 NEEYIIYKEQFNQL
+723 NDEYISYKEQYNEL
-737 KYLFKDETTTSLNI
+737 KYLLKDESVLSLNEYKK
-751 LKNSY
+751 LY
-756 NPSIIIDE
+756 NPIMKLDDE
-764 NDKKIKPC
+764 KKIKPC

-786 YLNDDNK
+786 YENINDD
-793 FKDIYIKTLEEYN
+793 IKTLDEYEC
-806 DELKIL
+806 ELKIL
-812 NENYK
+812 NEKYK
-817 NLNEKHKEIISIKPN
+817 DLNQKHKDIINKKPN

-845 KEINKIFETI
+845 KEINKIFATI
-855 DDLHKYIRE
+855 DDLYNYISV
-864 NIKETKLDINLKS
+864 NIKETKLNSI
-877 KIKKEI
+877 IKKDYT
-883 NYNDYINYLEKENNI
+883 YNDYKNYLEKEFNI
-898 NKKLKLNKEKI
+898 NTKLKLNKEKLL
-909 IKLENDFKLTFS
+909 KLENDFKLIFS
-921 KQQTLE
+921 KQQLLK
-927 IKNKPDISISYKT
+927 IKTKPDTPITYKT
-940 SSSITKEIK
+940 STTINKEIK
-949 KINIKELLKTITD
+949 KINIKELLKQITD
-962 DEKILNIYYEKQDN
+962 DENILNVYYEKLEN
-976 INKLETEF
+976 INKLETEL
-984 LSYKQELLLFTSKD
+984 LSYKQELLLFTSND
-998 DYKYNPLCEICCN
+998 DYKFNPLCEICCK

-1017 IKELEIIINKL
+1017 IRELELIINKL
-1028 ESDIKNKNDEIDN
+1028 ECDIKCINNEIEN
-1041 DENNYLLISERNDIN
+1041 DENDYLLINKRNEIN
-1056 NETKKRYELLN
+1056 NERKKQYELLN
-1067 EWFEYYKSKELYDKI
+1067 EWFEYYKSKEIYDKI

-1088 IVSDKENINNEIIEL
+1088 IISDKDNINKEINNLEI
-1103 DKEINEIKLIKIY
+1103 EINEIKLIKIY

-1136 YKLWLN
+1136 YKIWLD
-1142 KYDSINNELITVKT
+1142 KYDYINNELIIVKT

-1162 YYINYLTNIKPRINS
+1162 YYINYSTNIKPRINS

-1182 EQYKEWEDYEN
+1182 EQYKEWEEYEN

-1203 FELRDMIEMYDKI
+1203 FELRDMLDMYEKI
-1216 NEYTYNNS
+1216 NEYTYNNN
-1224 LKPLILSKLKLNEEI
+1224 LKPLIISKLKLNEEI
-1239 KDIELKIKTVENLI
+1239 KEIEIKIKAVENLI
-1253 IKSSTINSYNKE
+1253 VKSSTINSYNKE
-1265 NRQSYDKLFH
+1265 NKESYDKLFE
-1275 ILTYLD
+1275 ISINLD
-1281 DIINTLDTII
+1281 DILNTLETII
-1291 TKFQAYKIDMY
+1291 TNFQAYKIDMY

-1315 KIIKSLCHT
+1315 KIIKSLCHN

-1353 NNIEN
+1353 NEIDTKS
-1358 NNKQLISINQASGF
+1358 KQLISINQASGF

-1410 LSIVPTFLKSLL
+1410 LSIVPTFIKSLL
-1422 TFFNNIIIVSHIDL
+1422 SYFNNIVIVSHIDL

-1446 IKYNKINSISSMEYG
+1446 IKYNKINSVSSMEYG
-1461 NYKKVIKKRNLN
+1461 NYKKVIKKRNRSV
-1473 KKQNND
+1473 KD

>member
-39 IRNEIKKLNL
+39 ISNQIKKLNL
-49 LLNEFIIIIS
+49 LLNEYIIIIS

-71 YGLLLYKNFIENL
+71 YGLLLYKNFIEHL
-84 IKIGRLIIFH
+84 VKLGRVIIFH

-99 NQSDV
+99 NQSEID
-104 EQPSL
+104 QPSL
-109 VFSSTFNINNLTI
+109 VFSSTFNIDNLTI
-122 LNNTTTFNIDN
+122 LNDSTTFNIDN

-170 IALFHGSFQNAKLCN
+170 IALFHGSFQNAKLFN
-185 GDSIKDENN
+185 GDCIRDENN

-200 IKDFDYVL
+200 VKDFDYVL

-213 KRQTF
+213 KRQVF
-218 IYKKKT
+218 NYKKKT
-224 YCGYAGSLIQQNFGE
+224 ICGYSGSLIQQSFGE
-239 NIVEHGYLIW
+239 NVVEHGYLIW
-249 DLENRKINEINV
+249 DLENKKINEINI

-266 YINIKENELEEI
+266 YINIKENETEEI
-278 LIRINGN
+278 LIRINGK
-285 YEKLLKDYINNN
+285 YEILLKDYINNN
-297 KKYFPEK
+297 KKYIPEK
-304 LEIKTFSKINFEN
+304 LEIKTFSKINFQN
-317 LNSLLKSFNIS
+317 LNTLLKSFNIS

-334 LDETKYIGQKED
+334 LDETKFIGQKEE
-346 DYITTEIYNEGQ
+346 DYIATEIYNEAQ
-358 MTNIVDNSFILNYF
+358 MINIVDNSFILDYF
-372 SKYLTPDKLKI
+372 SKYLSSDKLKI

-398 SKYPDDLHLECV
+398 SKYPDDLHSECV

-422 CVKSND
+422 CVKSDD

-436 FIRYLEWEGLFCY
+436 FIKYVEWEGLFCY
-449 ENKNCLNMTDLD
+449 ENKNCLNMSDLD

-493 KKNNSLSSG
+493 KKNTSLSSG

-515 DIEIDNVLYR
+515 DIEIDNILYR

-555 ELIKKDSACE
+555 ELIKKDSACD
-565 ILVKELFGTIDNF
+565 ILIKQLFGTVENF

-593 KMDFKECL
+593 TMDFKDCID
-601 EIIDKSC
+601 IIDKSC

-619 FKTSIN
+619 FKTTIN
-625 KYKDFRRIVES
+625 KYRDFRRIVES

-641 EKLISTNKIE
+641 EKLISTNKIKE
-651 EINDEEI
+651 VNDEEI

-663 KLDLLLKQ
+663 KLDLLLKE

-679 DSVDYS
+679 ESNDYI
-685 KVDIKNPKT
+685 KIDIKNPKT

-707 DLKLLIKNEE
+707 DLKKNINDV

-723 NEEYIIYKEQFNQL
+723 NEEYILYKEQFNEL
-737 KYLFKDETTTSLNI
+737 KYLLKDETTNSLNI
-751 LKNSY
+751 LNKSY
-756 NPSIIIDE
+756 NSSIIIDDNE
-764 NDKKIKPC
+764 KKIKPC
-772 ELSLIKKEEELLKQ
+772 ELSLIKKEDELLKQ
-786 YLNDDNK
+786 YLNDDIK
-793 FKDIYIKTLEEYN
+793 FKDTYIKTLEEYK
-806 DELKIL
+806 DELNIL

-817 NLNEKHKEIISIKPN
+817 DLNEKHKEIINIKQI

-845 KEINKIFETI
+845 KEINKIFETV
-855 DDLHKYIRE
+855 DDLHKYISE
-864 NIKETKLDINLKS
+864 NIKEPKLNSI
-877 KIKKEI
+877 IKKEYTYN
-883 NYNDYINYLEKENNI
+883 NYKKYLEKEIEI

-921 KQQTLE
+921 KQQILK

-940 SSSITKEIK
+940 SSIINKEIK
-949 KINIKELLKTITD
+949 KINIKELLKSISD

-976 INKLETEF
+976 INKLETEL

-998 DYKYNPLCEICCN
+998 DYKYNPLCEICCK

-1028 ESDIKNKNDEIDN
+1028 ECDIKTINDEIDN
-1041 DENNYLLISERNDIN
+1041 DENDYLLINERNDIN

-1067 EWFEYYKSKELYDKI
+1067 EWLEYYKSKEIYDKI

-1088 IVSDKENINNEIIEL
+1088 IVSEKDNINKEIIEL
-1103 DKEINEIKLIKIY
+1103 DKEINEIKIIKIN
-1116 FNNISYDLYETLNNI
+1116 FNNITYDLYETLKNI

-1136 YKLWLN
+1136 YKIWLDKYECIN
-1142 KYDSINNELITVKT
+1142 KELIIVKT

-1162 YYINYLTNIKPRINS
+1162 YYINYSTNIKPRISS
-1177 LKLLK
+1177 LKILK
-1182 EQYKEWEDYEN
+1182 QQYKEWEDYEN
-1193 KLKIINAFKL
+1193 KLKIINAFKM
-1203 FELRDMIEMYDKI
+1203 FELNDMLELYDKI

-1224 LKPLILSKLKLNEEI
+1224 LKPLIISKLKLNEEI
-1239 KDIELKIKTVENLI
+1239 KEIEVKIKAVENLI
-1253 IKSSTINSYNKE
+1253 VKSSTINTYNKE
-1265 NRQSYDKLFH
+1265 NRESYDKLFE
-1275 ILTYLD
+1275 ILTNLD
-1281 DIINTLDTII
+1281 DILNTLETII
-1291 TKFQAYKIDMY
+1291 INFQAFRIDMY
-1302 DNHILNKLCERAN
+1302 DTHILNKLCERAN
-1315 KIIKSLCHT
+1315 KIIKSLCHN

-1338 KDNIHINW
+1338 KDSIHINW

-1353 NNIEN
+1353 NEIEN

-1410 LSIVPTFLKSLL
+1410 LSIVPSFIKSLL
-1422 TFFNNIIIVSHIDL
+1422 SYFNNIVIVSHIDL

-1446 IKYNKINSISSMEYG
+1446 IKYNKINSVSSMEYG
-1461 NYKKVIKKRNLN
+1461 NYKKVIKKRNRSV
-1473 KKQNND
+1473 KD
-1479 E
+1479 T

>member
-39 IRNEIKKLNL
+39 ISNEIKNLNL

-71 YGLLLYKNFIENL
+71 YGLLLYKNFIEHL
-84 IKIGRLIIFH
+84 VKLGRVIIFH

-99 NQSDV
+99 NQTEID
-104 EQPSL
+104 QPSL
-109 VFSSTFNINNLTI
+109 VFSSTFNIDNLTI
-122 LNNTTTFNIDN
+122 LNDSTTFNIDN

-157 PTFPEIIGDVKYK
+157 PTFPEIIEDVKYK
-170 IALFHGSFQNAKLCN
+170 IALFHGSFQNAKLFN
-185 GDSIKDENN
+185 GDCIRDENN

-213 KRQTF
+213 KRQVF
-218 IYKKKT
+218 NYKKKT
-224 YCGYAGSLIQQNFGE
+224 ICGYSGSLVQQNFGE
-239 NIVEHGYLIW
+239 NLVEHGYLIW
-249 DLENRKINEINV
+249 DLENKKINEINV

-266 YINIKENELEEI
+266 YINIKENETEEI
-278 LIRINGN
+278 LIRINGK
-285 YEKLLKDYINNN
+285 YEILLKDYINNN
-297 KKYFPEK
+297 KKYIPEK
-304 LEIKTFSKINFEN
+304 LEIKTFSKINFQN

-334 LDETKYIGQKED
+334 LDETKFIGQKEE
-346 DYITTEIYNEGQ
+346 DYIATEIYNEAQ
-358 MTNIVDNSFILNYF
+358 MINIVDNSFILDYF
-372 SKYLTPDKLKI
+372 SKYLSSDKLII

-398 SKYPDDLHLECV
+398 SKYPDDLHSECV

-416 SLEISK
+416 SLEILK
-422 CVKSND
+422 CVKSDD

-436 FIRYLEWEGLFCY
+436 FIKYVEWEGLFCY
-449 ENKNCLNMTDLD
+449 ENKNCLNMSDLD

-493 KKNNSLSSG
+493 KKNTSLSSG

-515 DIEIDNVLYR
+515 DIEIDNILYR

-555 ELIKKDSACE
+555 ELIKKDSACD
-565 ILVKELFGTIDNF
+565 ILVKQLFGTIDNF

-593 KMDFKECL
+593 TMDFKDCID
-601 EIIDKSC
+601 IIDKSC

-619 FKTSIN
+619 FKTTIN
-625 KYKDFRRIVES
+625 KYRDFRRIVES

-679 DSVDYS
+679 ESNDYI
-685 KVDIKNPKT
+685 KIDIKNPKT
-694 LLLLDID
+694 LLILDID
-701 YIKLIE
+701 YIKLID
-707 DLKLLIKNEE
+707 DLKNNIN
-717 NKQITT
+717 NDTKQITT
-723 NEEYIIYKEQFNQL
+723 NEEYLSYKEQYNEL
-737 KYLFKDETTTSLNI
+737 KYLLKDETTISLNEFKK
-751 LKNSY
+751 LY
-756 NPSIIIDE
+756 NPLMKL
-764 NDKKIKPC
+764 NDKKIIKPC

-786 YLNDDNK
+786 YFNDDDK
-793 FKDIYIKTLEEYN
+793 FKDTYIKTLEEYK
-806 DELKIL
+806 DELNIL
-812 NENYK
+812 NEKYK
-817 NLNEKHKEIISIKPN
+817 NLNEKHKEIINIKQI

-845 KEINKIFETI
+845 KEINKIFETV
-855 DDLHKYIRE
+855 DDLHKYISE
-864 NIKETKLDINLKS
+864 NIKEPNLKS
-877 KIKKEI
+877 KIKKEYTYN
-883 NYNDYINYLEKENNI
+883 NYKKYLEKEIEI

-921 KQQTLE
+921 KQQTLK

-940 SSSITKEIK
+940 SSIINKEIK
-949 KINIKELLKTITD
+949 KINIKELLKSISD

-976 INKLETEF
+976 INKLETEL

-1017 IKELEIIINKL
+1017 IKELDIIINKL
-1028 ESDIKNKNDEIDN
+1028 ECDIKTINDEIDN
-1041 DENNYLLISERNDIN
+1041 DENDYLLINERNDIN

-1067 EWFEYYKSKELYDKI
+1067 EWLEYYKSKEIYDKI

-1088 IVSDKENINNEIIEL
+1088 IVSEKDNINKEIFEL
-1103 DKEINEIKLIKIY
+1103 DKEINEIKIIKIY
-1116 FNNISYDLYETLNNI
+1116 FNNISYDLYETLKNI

-1136 YKLWLN
+1136 YKIWLDKYECIN
-1142 KYDSINNELITVKT
+1142 KELIIVKT

-1162 YYINYLTNIKPRINS
+1162 YYINYSTNIKPRVSS
-1177 LKLLK
+1177 LIILK
-1182 EQYKEWEDYEN
+1182 QQYKEWEDYEN
-1193 KLKIINAFKL
+1193 KLKIINAFKM
-1203 FELRDMIEMYDKI
+1203 FELNDMLELYDKI

-1224 LKPLILSKLKLNEEI
+1224 LKPLIISKLKLNEEI
-1239 KDIELKIKTVENLI
+1239 KEIEVKIKAVENLI
-1253 IKSSTINSYNKE
+1253 VKSSTINTYNKE
-1265 NRQSYDKLFH
+1265 NRESYDKLFE
-1275 ILTYLD
+1275 ILTNLD
-1281 DIINTLDTII
+1281 DILNTLETII
-1291 TKFQAYKIDMY
+1291 INFQAFRIDMY
-1302 DNHILNKLCERAN
+1302 DTHILNKLCERAN
-1315 KIIKSLCHT
+1315 KIIKSLCHN

-1338 KDNIHINW
+1338 KDSIHINW

-1353 NNIEN
+1353 NEIEN

-1410 LSIVPTFLKSLL
+1410 LSIVPSFIKSLL
-1422 TFFNNIIIVSHIDL
+1422 SYFNNIVIVSHIDL

-1461 NYKKVIKKRNLN
+1461 NYKKVIKKRNRSV
-1473 KKQNND
+1473 K
-1479 E
+1479 ET

>member
-13 LHIRNGDKI
+13 LHIRTGDKI

-39 IRNEIKKLNL
+39 ISNQIKKLNL
-49 LLNEFIIIIS
+49 LLNEYIIIIS

-71 YGLLLYKNFIENL
+71 YGLLLYKNFIEHL
-84 IKIGRLIIFH
+84 VKLGRVIIFH

-99 NQSDV
+99 NQSEID
-104 EQPSL
+104 QPSL
-109 VFSSTFNINNLTI
+109 VFSSTFNIDNLTI
-122 LNNTTTFNIDN
+122 LNDSTTFNIDN

-170 IALFHGSFQNAKLCN
+170 IALFHGSFQNAKLFN
-185 GDSIKDENN
+185 GDCIRDENN

-200 IKDFDYVL
+200 VKDFDYVL

-213 KRQTF
+213 KRQVF
-218 IYKKKT
+218 NYKKKT
-224 YCGYAGSLIQQNFGE
+224 ICGYSGSLIQQSFGE
-239 NIVEHGYLIW
+239 NVVEHGYLIW
-249 DLENRKINEINV
+249 DLENKKINEINV

-266 YINIKENELEEI
+266 YINIKENETEEI
-278 LIRINGN
+278 LIRINGK
-285 YEKLLKDYINNN
+285 YEILLKDYINNN
-297 KKYFPEK
+297 KKYIPEK
-304 LEIKTFSKINFEN
+304 LEIKTFSKINFQN

-334 LDETKYIGQKED
+334 LDETKFIGQKEE
-346 DYITTEIYNEGQ
+346 DYIATEIYNEAQ
-358 MTNIVDNSFILNYF
+358 MINIVDNSFILDYF
-372 SKYLTPDKLKI
+372 SKYLSSDKLKI

-398 SKYPDDLHLECV
+398 SKYPDDLHSECV

-416 SLEISK
+416 SLEILK
-422 CVKSND
+422 CVKSDD

-436 FIRYLEWEGLFCY
+436 FIKYVEWEGLFCY
-449 ENKNCLNMTDLD
+449 ENKNCLNMSDLD

-493 KKNNSLSSG
+493 KKSSLSSG
-502 IINYKKTLAYTIV
+502 ILNYKIKNAYTIV
-515 DIEIDNVLYR
+515 DIEIDDILYR
-525 IERDYA
+525 IERDFTRN
-531 VKKDLTKINY
+531 KDNNSIAKH
-541 NHRNIYKF
+541 HRNIYKF

-565 ILVKELFGTIDNF
+565 ILVKQLFGTVENF

-593 KMDFKECL
+593 TMDFKDCID
-601 EIIDKSC
+601 IIDKSC

-619 FKTSIN
+619 FKTTIN
-625 KYKDFRRIVES
+625 KYRDFRRIVES

-641 EKLISTNKIE
+641 EKLISTNKIKE
-651 EINDEEI
+651 VNDEEI

-663 KLDLLLKQ
+663 KLDLLLKE

-679 DSVDYS
+679 ESNDYI
-685 KVDIKNPKT
+685 KIDIKNPKT

-707 DLKLLIKNEE
+707 DLKKNI
-717 NKQITT
+717 NDVTKQITT
-723 NEEYIIYKEQFNQL
+723 NEEYILYKEQFNEL
-737 KYLFKDETTTSLNI
+737 KYLLKDETTNSLNI
-751 LKNSY
+751 LKKSY
-756 NPSIIIDE
+756 NSSIIIDDNE
-764 NDKKIKPC
+764 KKLKPC
-772 ELSLIKKEEELLKQ
+772 ELSLIKKEDELLKQ
-786 YLNDDNK
+786 YLNDDIK
-793 FKDIYIKTLEEYN
+793 FKDTYIKTLEEYK
-806 DELKIL
+806 DELNIL
-812 NENYK
+812 NETYK
-817 NLNEKHKEIISIKPN
+817 DLSEKHKEIINIKQI

-845 KEINKIFETI
+845 KEINKIFETV
-855 DDLHKYIRE
+855 DDLHKYISE
-864 NIKETKLDINLKS
+864 NIKEPKLNSI
-877 KIKKEI
+877 IKKEYTYN
-883 NYNDYINYLEKENNI
+883 NYKKYLEKEIEI

-921 KQQTLE
+921 KQQILK

-940 SSSITKEIK
+940 SSIINKEIK
-949 KINIKELLKTITD
+949 KINIKQLLKTISD

-976 INKLETEF
+976 INKLETEL

-998 DYKYNPLCEICCN
+998 DYKYNPLCEICCK

-1028 ESDIKNKNDEIDN
+1028 ECDIKTINDEIDN
-1041 DENNYLLISERNDIN
+1041 DENDYLLINERNDIN

-1067 EWFEYYKSKELYDKI
+1067 EWLEYYKSKEIYDKI

-1088 IVSDKENINNEIIEL
+1088 IVSEKDNINKEIFEL
-1103 DKEINEIKLIKIY
+1103 DKEINEIKIIKIY
-1116 FNNISYDLYETLNNI
+1116 FNNISYDLYETLKNI

-1136 YKLWLN
+1136 YKIWLDKYECIN
-1142 KYDSINNELITVKT
+1142 KELIIVKT

-1162 YYINYLTNIKPRINS
+1162 YYINYSTNIKPRISS
-1177 LKLLK
+1177 LKILK
-1182 EQYKEWEDYEN
+1182 KQYKEWEDYEN
-1193 KLKIINAFKL
+1193 KLKIINAYKM
-1203 FELRDMIEMYDKI
+1203 FELRDMLEMYDKI

-1224 LKPLILSKLKLNEEI
+1224 LKPLIISKLKLNEEI
-1239 KDIELKIKTVENLI
+1239 KEIEVKIKAVENLI
-1253 IKSSTINSYNKE
+1253 VKSSTINTYNKE
-1265 NRQSYDKLFH
+1265 NRESYDKLFE
-1275 ILTYLD
+1275 ISTDLD
-1281 DIINTLDTII
+1281 DILNTLELII
-1291 TKFQAYKIDMY
+1291 TNFQAFKIDMY
-1302 DNHILNKLCERAN
+1302 DTHILNKLCERSN
-1315 KIIKSLCHT
+1315 KIIKSLCHN

-1338 KDNIHINW
+1338 KDSIHINW

-1353 NNIEN
+1353 NEIEN

-1410 LSIVPTFLKSLL
+1410 LSIVPSFIKSLL
-1422 TFFNNIIIVSHIDL
+1422 SYFNNIVIVSHIDL

-1446 IKYNKINSISSMEYG
+1446 IKYNKINSVSSMEYG
-1461 NYKKVIKKRNLN
+1461 NYKKVIKKRNRSV
-1473 KKQNND
+1473 KD
-1479 E
+1479 T

>member
-39 IRNEIKKLNL
+39 ISNEIKNLNL

-71 YGLLLYKNFIENL
+71 YGLLLYKNFIEHL
-84 IKIGRLIIFH
+84 VKLGRVIIFH

-99 NQSDV
+99 NQSEID
-104 EQPSL
+104 QPSL
-109 VFSSTFNINNLTI
+109 VFSSTFNIDNLII
-122 LNNTTTFNIDN
+122 LNDSTTFNIDN

-170 IALFHGSFQNAKLCN
+170 IALFHGSFQNAKLFN
-185 GDSIKDENN
+185 GDCIRDENN

-213 KRQTF
+213 KRQVF
-218 IYKKKT
+218 NYKKKT
-224 YCGYAGSLIQQNFGE
+224 ICGYSGSLVQQNFGE
-239 NIVEHGYLIW
+239 NLVEHGYLIW
-249 DLENRKINEINV
+249 DLENKKINEINV

-266 YINIKENELEEI
+266 YINIKENESEEI
-278 LIRINGN
+278 LIRINGS
-285 YEKLLKDYINNN
+285 YEILLKDYIINN
-297 KKYFPEK
+297 KKYIPEK
-304 LEIKTFSKINFEN
+304 IEIKTFSKINFQN

-334 LDETKYIGQKED
+334 LDETKFIGQKEE
-346 DYITTEIYNEGQ
+346 DYIATEIYNEAQ
-358 MTNIVDNSFILNYF
+358 MINIVDNSFILDYF
-372 SKYLTPDKLKI
+372 SKYLSSDKLII

-398 SKYPDDLHLECV
+398 SKYPDDLHSECV

-416 SLEISK
+416 SLEILK
-422 CVKSND
+422 CVKSDD

-436 FIRYLEWEGLFCY
+436 FIKYVEWEGLFCY
-449 ENKNCLNMTDLD
+449 ENKNCLNMSDLD

-493 KKNNSLSSG
+493 KKNTSLSSG

-515 DIEIDNVLYR
+515 DIEIDNILYR

-555 ELIKKDSACE
+555 ELIKKDSACD
-565 ILVKELFGTIDNF
+565 ILVKQLFGTVENF

-593 KMDFKECL
+593 TMDFKDCID
-601 EIIDKSC
+601 IIDKSC

-619 FKTSIN
+619 FKTTIN
-625 KYKDFRRIVES
+625 KYRDFRRIVES

-663 KLDLLLKQ
+663 KLDLLLKE

-679 DSVDYS
+679 ESNDYI
-685 KVDIKNPKT
+685 KIDIKNPKT
-694 LLLLDID
+694 LLILDID
-701 YIKLIE
+701 YIKLID
-707 DLKLLIKNEE
+707 DLKNNIN
-717 NKQITT
+717 NDTKQITT
-723 NEEYIIYKEQFNQL
+723 NEEYLSYKEQYNEL
-737 KYLFKDETTTSLNI
+737 KYLLKDETTISLNEFKK
-751 LKNSY
+751 LY
-756 NPSIIIDE
+756 NPLMKL
-764 NDKKIKPC
+764 NDKKIIKPC

-793 FKDIYIKTLEEYN
+793 FKDTYIKTLEEYK
-806 DELKIL
+806 DELNIL
-812 NENYK
+812 NETYK
-817 NLNEKHKEIISIKPN
+817 DLTEKHKEIINIKQI

-845 KEINKIFETI
+845 KEINKIFETV
-855 DDLHKYIRE
+855 DDLHKYISE
-864 NIKETKLDINLKS
+864 NIKEPKLNL
-877 KIKKEI
+877 KIKKEYT
-883 NYNDYINYLEKENNI
+883 YNDYKKYLEKGIEI

-921 KQQTLE
+921 KQQTLK

-940 SSSITKEIK
+940 SSIINKEIK
-949 KINIKELLKTITD
+949 KINIKELLKSISD

-976 INKLETEF
+976 INKLETEL

-1017 IKELEIIINKL
+1017 IKELDIIINKL
-1028 ESDIKNKNDEIDN
+1028 ECDIKTINDEIDN
-1041 DENNYLLISERNDIN
+1041 DENDYLLINERNDIN

-1067 EWFEYYKSKELYDKI
+1067 EWLEYYKSKEIYDKI

-1088 IVSDKENINNEIIEL
+1088 IVSEKDNINKEIFEL
-1103 DKEINEIKLIKIY
+1103 DKEINEIKIIKIY
-1116 FNNISYDLYETLNNI
+1116 FNNISYDLYETLKNI

-1136 YKLWLN
+1136 YKIWLDKYECIN
-1142 KYDSINNELITVKT
+1142 KELIIVKT

-1162 YYINYLTNIKPRINS
+1162 YYINYSTNIKPRISS
-1177 LKLLK
+1177 LIILK
-1182 EQYKEWEDYEN
+1182 QQYKEWEDYEN
-1193 KLKIINAFKL
+1193 KLKIINAFKM
-1203 FELRDMIEMYDKI
+1203 FELRDMLELYDKI

-1224 LKPLILSKLKLNEEI
+1224 LKPLIISKLKLNEEI
-1239 KDIELKIKTVENLI
+1239 KEIEVKIKTVENLI
-1253 IKSSTINSYNKE
+1253 VKSSTINTYNKE
-1265 NRQSYDKLFH
+1265 NRESYDKLFE
-1275 ILTYLD
+1275 ILTNLD
-1281 DIINTLDTII
+1281 DILNTLETII
-1291 TKFQAYKIDMY
+1291 INFQAFRIDMY
-1302 DNHILNKLCERAN
+1302 DTHILNKLCERAN
-1315 KIIKSLCHT
+1315 KIIKSLCHN

-1338 KDNIHINW
+1338 KDSIHINW

-1353 NNIEN
+1353 NEIEN

-1410 LSIVPTFLKSLL
+1410 LSIVPSFIKSLL
-1422 TFFNNIIIVSHIDL
+1422 SYFNNIVIVSHIDL

-1461 NYKKVIKKRNLN
+1461 NYKKVIKKRNRSV
-1473 KKQNND
+1473 K
-1479 E
+1479 ET

>member
-39 IRNEIKKLNL
+39 ISNEIKNLNL

-71 YGLLLYKNFIENL
+71 YGLLLYKNFIEHL
-84 IKIGRLIIFH
+84 VKLGRVIIFH

-99 NQSDV
+99 NQTEID
-104 EQPSL
+104 QPSL
-109 VFSSTFNINNLTI
+109 VFSSTFNIDNLTI
-122 LNNTTTFNIDN
+122 LNDSTTFNIDN

-157 PTFPEIIGDVKYK
+157 PTFPEIIEDVKYK
-170 IALFHGSFQNAKLCN
+170 IALFHGSFQNAKLFN
-185 GDSIKDENN
+185 GDCIRDENN

-213 KRQTF
+213 KRQVF
-218 IYKKKT
+218 NYKKKT
-224 YCGYAGSLIQQNFGE
+224 ICGYSGSLVQQNFGE
-239 NIVEHGYLIW
+239 NLVEHGYLIW
-249 DLENRKINEINV
+249 DLENKKINEINV

-266 YINIKENELEEI
+266 YINIKENETEEI
-278 LIRINGN
+278 LIRINGK
-285 YEKLLKDYINNN
+285 YEILLKDYINNN
-297 KKYFPEK
+297 KKYIPEK
-304 LEIKTFSKINFEN
+304 LEIKTFSKINFQN

-334 LDETKYIGQKED
+334 LDETKFIGQKEE
-346 DYITTEIYNEGQ
+346 DYIATEIYNEAQ
-358 MTNIVDNSFILNYF
+358 MINIVDNSFILDYF
-372 SKYLTPDKLKI
+372 SKYLSSDKLII

-398 SKYPDDLHLECV
+398 SKYPDDLHSECV

-416 SLEISK
+416 SLEILK
-422 CVKSND
+422 CVKSDD

-436 FIRYLEWEGLFCY
+436 FIKYVEWEGLFCY
-449 ENKNCLNMTDLD
+449 ENKNCLNMSDLD

-493 KKNNSLSSG
+493 KKNTSLSSG

-515 DIEIDNVLYR
+515 DIEIDNILYR

-555 ELIKKDSACE
+555 ELIKKDSACD
-565 ILVKELFGTIDNF
+565 ILVKQLFGTIDNF

-593 KMDFKECL
+593 TMDFKDCID
-601 EIIDKSC
+601 IIDKSC

-619 FKTSIN
+619 FKTTIN
-625 KYKDFRRIVES
+625 KYRDFRRIVES

-663 KLDLLLKQ
+663 KLDLLLKE

-679 DSVDYS
+679 ESNDYI
-685 KVDIKNPKT
+685 KIDIKNPKT
-694 LLLLDID
+694 LLILDID
-701 YIKLIE
+701 YIKLID
-707 DLKLLIKNEE
+707 DLKNNIN
-717 NKQITT
+717 NDTKQITT
-723 NEEYIIYKEQFNQL
+723 NEEYLSYKEQYNEL
-737 KYLFKDETTTSLNI
+737 KYLLKDETTISLNEFKK
-751 LKNSY
+751 LY
-756 NPSIIIDE
+756 NPLMKL
-764 NDKKIKPC
+764 NDKKIIKPC

-786 YLNDDNK
+786 YFNDDDK
-793 FKDIYIKTLEEYN
+793 FKDTYIKTLEEYK
-806 DELKIL
+806 DELNIL
-812 NENYK
+812 NEKYK
-817 NLNEKHKEIISIKPN
+817 NLNEKHKEIINIKQI

-845 KEINKIFETI
+845 KEINKIFETV
-855 DDLHKYIRE
+855 DDLHKYISE
-864 NIKETKLDINLKS
+864 NIKEPNLKS
-877 KIKKEI
+877 KIKKEYTYN
-883 NYNDYINYLEKENNI
+883 NYKKYLEKEIEI

-921 KQQTLE
+921 KQQTLK

-940 SSSITKEIK
+940 SSIINKEIK
-949 KINIKELLKTITD
+949 KINIKELLKSISD

-976 INKLETEF
+976 INKLETEL

-1017 IKELEIIINKL
+1017 IKELDIIINKL
-1028 ESDIKNKNDEIDN
+1028 ECDIKTINDEIDN
-1041 DENNYLLISERNDIN
+1041 DENDYLLINERNDIN

-1067 EWFEYYKSKELYDKI
+1067 EWLEYYKSKEIYDKI

-1088 IVSDKENINNEIIEL
+1088 IVSEKDNINKEIFEL
-1103 DKEINEIKLIKIY
+1103 DKEINEIKIIKIY
-1116 FNNISYDLYETLNNI
+1116 FNNISYDLYETLKNI

-1136 YKLWLN
+1136 YKIWLDKYECIN
-1142 KYDSINNELITVKT
+1142 KELIIVKT

-1162 YYINYLTNIKPRINS
+1162 YYINYSTNIKPRISS
-1177 LKLLK
+1177 LIILK
-1182 EQYKEWEDYEN
+1182 QQYKEWEDYEN
-1193 KLKIINAFKL
+1193 KLKIINAFKM
-1203 FELRDMIEMYDKI
+1203 FELNDMLELYDKI

-1224 LKPLILSKLKLNEEI
+1224 LKPLIISKLKLNEEI
-1239 KDIELKIKTVENLI
+1239 KEIEVKIKTVENLI
-1253 IKSSTINSYNKE
+1253 VKSSTINTYNKE
-1265 NRQSYDKLFH
+1265 NRESYDKLFE
-1275 ILTYLD
+1275 ILTNLD
-1281 DIINTLDTII
+1281 DILNTLETII
-1291 TKFQAYKIDMY
+1291 INFQAFRIDMY
-1302 DNHILNKLCERAN
+1302 DTHILNKLCERAN
-1315 KIIKSLCHT
+1315 KIIKSLCHN

-1338 KDNIHINW
+1338 KDSIHINW

-1353 NNIEN
+1353 NEIEN

-1410 LSIVPTFLKSLL
+1410 LSIVPSFIKSLL
-1422 TFFNNIIIVSHIDL
+1422 SYFNNIVIVSHIDL

-1461 NYKKVIKKRNLN
+1461 NYKKVIKKRNRSV
-1473 KKQNND
+1473 K
-1479 E
+1479 ET

>member
-39 IRNEIKKLNL
+39 IRNEIKNLNL

-71 YGLLLYKNFIENL
+71 YGLLLYKNFIEKL
-84 IKIGRLIIFH
+84 VKLGRVIIFH

-99 NQSDV
+99 NQSEID
-104 EQPSL
+104 QPSL
-109 VFSSTFNINNLTI
+109 VFSSTFNIDNLTI
-122 LNNTTTFNIDN
+122 LNDTITFNIDN

-157 PTFPEIIGDVKYK
+157 PRFPEIIGDVKYK
-170 IALFHGSFQNAKLCN
+170 IALFHGSFQFSKLFN
-185 GDSIKDENN
+185 GECIKDENN

-200 IKDFDYVL
+200 VKDFDYVL

-213 KRQTF
+213 KRQVF
-218 IYKKKT
+218 NYKKKT
-224 YCGYAGSLIQQNFGE
+224 ICGYSGSLIQQNFGE

-249 DLENRKINEINV
+249 DLENKKINEINV

-278 LIRINGN
+278 LIRINGI
-285 YEKLLKDYINNN
+285 YEIKLKNYINLNL
-297 KKYFPEK
+297 KYFPEK
-304 LEIKTFSKINFEN
+304 LEIKTFSKINFQN
-317 LNSLLKSFNIS
+317 LNTLLKGYNIS

-346 DYITTEIYNEGQ
+346 DYIATEIYNEAQ
-358 MTNIVDNSFILNYF
+358 MINIVDNSFILNYF
-372 SKYLTPDKLKI
+372 SKYLTSDKLKI
-383 LHNIIL
+383 LDNIIL

-398 SKYPDDLHLECV
+398 SKYPDDLHSECI

-422 CVKSND
+422 CVKSDD

-436 FIRYLEWEGLFCY
+436 FIRYIEWEGLFCY
-449 ENKNCLNMTDLD
+449 ENKNCLNMSDLD

-515 DIEIDNVLYR
+515 DIEIDNILYR

-531 VKKDLTKINY
+531 VKKDLTKLNY

-549 INEKDL
+549 INDKDL

-565 ILVKELFGTIDNF
+565 ILVKQLFGTVDNF

-593 KMDFKECL
+593 KMDYKDCI

-619 FKTSIN
+619 FKTTIN
-625 KYKDFRRIVES
+625 KYRDFRRIVES

-651 EINDEEI
+651 ELNDEEI
-658 INNKN
+658 IINKN
-663 KLDLLLKQ
+663 KLDILLKE
-671 KSELQELF
+671 KTELQELYN
-679 DSVDYS
+679 SSDYI
-685 KVDIKNPKT
+685 KIDIKNPKI
-694 LLLLDID
+694 LLMLDID

-707 DLKLLIKNEE
+707 NLKND
-717 NKQITT
+717 NQTKQIETE
-723 NEEYIIYKEQFNQL
+723 EEYLSYKEQYNEL
-737 KYLFKDETTTSLNI
+737 KYLLKDETVISLNE
-751 LKNSY
+751 LKNLY
-756 NPSIIIDE
+756 NPMMKLGDTKI
-764 NDKKIKPC
+764 IKPC
-772 ELSLIKKEEELLKQ
+772 ELSLIKKEEELLKH
-786 YLNDDNK
+786 YENDDINL
-793 FKDIYIKTLEEYN
+793 KDV
-806 DELKIL
+806 KIL
-812 NENYK
+812 DEYEKELIILKEKYK
-817 NLNEKHKEIISIKPN
+817 DLNEKHKEIIDNKEN
-832 EIIDPKI
+832 IIDDPKI
-839 TNENHL
+839 SNENHL
-845 KEINKIFETI
+845 KEINKIFENI
-855 DDLHKYIRE
+855 DDLYNYISG
-864 NIKETKLDINLKS
+864 NIKEIKLTNT
-877 KIKKEI
+877 IKKDYT
-883 NYNDYINYLEKENNI
+883 YNDYKTYLEKEIKIEI
-898 NKKLKLNKEKI
+898 NKQLNKEKLL
-909 IKLENDFKLTFS
+909 KLENDFKLIFS
-921 KQQTLE
+921 KQQNLT
-927 IKNKPDISISYKT
+927 IKNKPEISISYKT
-940 SSSITKEIK
+940 STTIAKEIK
-949 KINIKELLKTITD
+949 KINIKELLKQITD
-962 DEKILNIYYEKQDN
+962 DEKILNVYYEKQDY
-976 INKLETEF
+976 ISKLETEL
-984 LSYKQELLLFTSKD
+984 LSYNQELLLFTSKD
-998 DYKYNPLCEICCN
+998 DYKYNPSCEICCK

-1017 IKELEIIINKL
+1017 IRELEIIINKL
-1028 ESDIKNKNDEIDN
+1028 EYDIKNKNDEIEN
-1041 DENNYLLISERNDIN
+1041 DENNYLLMYERNEIN
-1056 NETKKRYELLN
+1056 NEKKKQYELLN
-1067 EWFEYYKSKELYDKI
+1067 EWLEYYKSKEIYDKI

-1088 IVSDKENINNEIIEL
+1088 IVSEKENINNEINNLEIEL
-1103 DKEINEIKLIKIY
+1103 NEIKLIKIY
-1116 FNNISYDLYETLNNI
+1116 FNNISYDLYETLKNI
-1131 DLYEK
+1131 ELYDK
-1136 YKLWLN
+1136 YKKWLET
-1142 KYDSINNELITVKT
+1142 YESINNEFINVKT
-1156 NITNLE
+1156 NIIKLE
-1162 YYINYLTNIKPRINS
+1162 YNINYLTNIKPRINS

-1182 EQYKEWEDYEN
+1182 EQYKQWEDYEN
-1193 KLKIINAFKL
+1193 KSKIINAFKL
-1203 FELRDMIEMYDKI
+1203 LELRNIIDVYEKCK
-1216 NEYTYNNS
+1216 EYTYNNN
-1224 LKPLILSKLKLNEEI
+1224 LKPLIISKLKLNEEI
-1239 KDIELKIKTVENLI
+1239 KEIEVKIKTVENLI
-1253 IKSSTINSYNKE
+1253 VTSSTINSYNKE
-1265 NRQSYDKLFH
+1265 NRESYDKLFE
-1275 ILTYLD
+1275 ILTNLD
-1281 DIINTLDTII
+1281 DILNTLETII
-1291 TKFQAYKIDMY
+1291 TNFQAFRIDMY
-1302 DNHILNKLCERAN
+1302 DTYILNKLCERAN

-1353 NNIEN
+1353 NEIEN
-1358 NNKQLISINQASGF
+1358 NSKQLISINQASGF

-1403 INFDKEN
+1403 INFDHDN
-1410 LSIVPTFLKSLL
+1410 LSIVPSFIKSLL
-1422 TFFNNIIIVSHIDL
+1422 SYFNNIVIVSHIDL
-1436 IQDNIDEIAE
+1436 IQDNIDEITE
-1446 IKYNKINSISSMEYG
+1446 IKYNKINSVSSMEYG
-1461 NYKKVIKKRNLN
+1461 NYKKVIKKRN
-1473 KKQNND
+1473 KK
-1479 E
+1479 

>member
-39 IRNEIKKLNL
+39 ISNQIKKLNL
-49 LLNEFIIIIS
+49 LLNEYIIIIS

-71 YGLLLYKNFIENL
+71 YGLLLYKNFIEHL
-84 IKIGRLIIFH
+84 VKLGRVIIFH

-99 NQSDV
+99 NQSEID
-104 EQPSL
+104 QPSL
-109 VFSSTFNINNLTI
+109 VFSSTFNIDNLTI
-122 LNNTTTFNIDN
+122 LNDSTTFNIDN

-170 IALFHGSFQNAKLCN
+170 IALFHGSFQNAKLFN
-185 GDSIKDENN
+185 GDCIRDENN

-200 IKDFDYVL
+200 VKDFDYVL

-213 KRQTF
+213 KRQVF
-218 IYKKKT
+218 NYKKKT
-224 YCGYAGSLIQQNFGE
+224 ICGYSGSLIQQSFGE
-239 NIVEHGYLIW
+239 NVVEHGYLIW
-249 DLENRKINEINV
+249 DLENKKINEINV

-266 YINIKENELEEI
+266 YINIKENETEEI
-278 LIRINGN
+278 LIRINGK
-285 YEKLLKDYINNN
+285 YEILLKDYINNN
-297 KKYFPEK
+297 KKYIPEK
-304 LEIKTFSKINFEN
+304 LEIKTFSKINFQN

-334 LDETKYIGQKED
+334 LDETKFIGQKEE
-346 DYITTEIYNEGQ
+346 DYIATEIYNEAQ
-358 MTNIVDNSFILNYF
+358 MINIVDNSFILDYF
-372 SKYLTPDKLKI
+372 SKYLSSDKLKI

-398 SKYPDDLHLECV
+398 SKYPDDLHSECV

-416 SLEISK
+416 SLEILK
-422 CVKSND
+422 CVKSDD

-436 FIRYLEWEGLFCY
+436 FIKYVEWEGLFCY
-449 ENKNCLNMTDLD
+449 ENKNCLNMSDLD

-493 KKNNSLSSG
+493 KKNTSLSSG

-515 DIEIDNVLYR
+515 DIEIDNILYR

-565 ILVKELFGTIDNF
+565 ILVKQLFGTVENF

-593 KMDFKECL
+593 TMDFKDCID
-601 EIIDKSC
+601 IIDKSC

-619 FKTSIN
+619 FKTTIN
-625 KYKDFRRIVES
+625 KYRDFRRIVES

-641 EKLISTNKIE
+641 EKLISTNKIKE
-651 EINDEEI
+651 VNDEEI

-663 KLDLLLKQ
+663 KLDLLLKE

-679 DSVDYS
+679 ESNDYI
-685 KVDIKNPKT
+685 KIDIKNPKT

-707 DLKLLIKNEE
+707 DLKKNI
-717 NKQITT
+717 NDVTKQITT
-723 NEEYIIYKEQFNQL
+723 NEEYILYKEQFNEL
-737 KYLFKDETTTSLNI
+737 KYLLKDETTNSLNI
-751 LKNSY
+751 LKKSY
-756 NPSIIIDE
+756 NSSIIIDDNE
-764 NDKKIKPC
+764 KKLKPC

-786 YLNDDNK
+786 YLNDDIK
-793 FKDIYIKTLEEYN
+793 FKDTYIKTLEEYKY
-806 DELKIL
+806 ELNIL

-817 NLNEKHKEIISIKPN
+817 DLNEKHKEIINIKQI

-845 KEINKIFETI
+845 KEINKIFETV
-855 DDLHKYIRE
+855 DDLHKYISE
-864 NIKETKLDINLKS
+864 NIKEPKLNSI
-877 KIKKEI
+877 IKKEYTYN
-883 NYNDYINYLEKENNI
+883 NYKKYLEKEIEI

-921 KQQTLE
+921 KQQILK

-940 SSSITKEIK
+940 SSIINKEIK
-949 KINIKELLKTITD
+949 KINIKEILKTISD

-976 INKLETEF
+976 INKLETEL

-998 DYKYNPLCEICCN
+998 DYKYNPLCEICCK

-1017 IKELEIIINKL
+1017 IKELDIIINKL
-1028 ESDIKNKNDEIDN
+1028 ECDIKTINDEIDN
-1041 DENNYLLISERNDIN
+1041 DENDYLLINERNDIN

-1067 EWFEYYKSKELYDKI
+1067 EWLEYYKSKEIYDKI

-1088 IVSDKENINNEIIEL
+1088 IVSEKDNINKEIIEL
-1103 DKEINEIKLIKIY
+1103 DKEINEIKIIKIY

-1136 YKLWLN
+1136 YKIWLDKYECIN
-1142 KYDSINNELITVKT
+1142 KELIIVKT

-1162 YYINYLTNIKPRINS
+1162 YYINYSTNIKPRISS
-1177 LKLLK
+1177 LKILK
-1182 EQYKEWEDYEN
+1182 KQYKEWEDYEN
-1193 KLKIINAFKL
+1193 KLKIINAYKM
-1203 FELRDMIEMYDKI
+1203 FELRDMLEMYDKI

-1224 LKPLILSKLKLNEEI
+1224 LKPLIISKLKLNEEI
-1239 KDIELKIKTVENLI
+1239 KEIEVKIKAVENLI
-1253 IKSSTINSYNKE
+1253 VKSSTINTYNKE
-1265 NRQSYDKLFH
+1265 NRESYDKLFE
-1275 ILTYLD
+1275 ISTDLD
-1281 DIINTLDTII
+1281 DILNTLELII
-1291 TKFQAYKIDMY
+1291 TNFQAFKIDMY
-1302 DNHILNKLCERAN
+1302 DTHILNKLCERAN
-1315 KIIKSLCHT
+1315 KIIKSLCHN

-1338 KDNIHINW
+1338 KDSIHINW

-1353 NNIEN
+1353 NEIEN

-1410 LSIVPTFLKSLL
+1410 LSIVPSFIKSLL
-1422 TFFNNIIIVSHIDL
+1422 SYFNNIVIVSHIDL

-1446 IKYNKINSISSMEYG
+1446 IKYNKINSVSSMEYG
-1461 NYKKVIKKRNLN
+1461 NYKKVIKKRNRSV
-1473 KKQNND
+1473 KD
-1479 E
+1479 T

>member
-39 IRNEIKKLNL
+39 ISNEIKNLNL

-71 YGLLLYKNFIENL
+71 YGLLLYKNFIEHL
-84 IKIGRLIIFH
+84 VKLGRVIIFH

-99 NQSDV
+99 NQSEID
-104 EQPSL
+104 QPSL
-109 VFSSTFNINNLTI
+109 VFSSTFNIDNLII
-122 LNNTTTFNIDN
+122 LNDSTTFNIDN

-170 IALFHGSFQNAKLCN
+170 IALFHGSFQNAKLFN
-185 GDSIKDENN
+185 GDCIRDENN
-194 PYPLEW
+194 PYQLEW
-200 IKDFDYVL
+200 VKDFDYVL

-213 KRQTF
+213 KRQVF
-218 IYKKKT
+218 NYKKKT
-224 YCGYAGSLIQQNFGE
+224 ICGYSGSLIQQNFGE
-239 NIVEHGYLIW
+239 NVVEHGYLIW
-249 DLENRKINEINV
+249 DLENKKINEINV

-266 YINIKENELEEI
+266 YINIKENESEEI
-278 LIRINGN
+278 LIRINGS
-285 YEKLLKDYINNN
+285 YEILLKDYIINN
-297 KKYFPEK
+297 KKYIPEK
-304 LEIKTFSKINFEN
+304 IEIKTFSKINFQN

-334 LDETKYIGQKED
+334 LDETKFIGQKEE
-346 DYITTEIYNEGQ
+346 DYIATEIYNEAQ
-358 MTNIVDNSFILNYF
+358 MINIVDNSFILDYF
-372 SKYLTPDKLKI
+372 SKYLSSDKLII

-398 SKYPDDLHLECV
+398 SKYPDDLHSECV

-416 SLEISK
+416 SLEILK
-422 CVKSND
+422 CVKSDD

-436 FIRYLEWEGLFCY
+436 FIKYVEWEGLFCY
-449 ENKNCLNMTDLD
+449 ENKNCLNMSDLD

-493 KKNNSLSSG
+493 KKNTSLSSG

-515 DIEIDNVLYR
+515 DIEIDNILYR

-555 ELIKKDSACE
+555 ELIKKDSACD
-565 ILVKELFGTIDNF
+565 ILVKQLFGTVENF

-593 KMDFKECL
+593 TMDFKDCID
-601 EIIDKSC
+601 IIDKSC

-619 FKTSIN
+619 FKTTIN
-625 KYKDFRRIVES
+625 KYRDFRRIVES

-663 KLDLLLKQ
+663 KLDLLLKE

-679 DSVDYS
+679 ESNDYI
-685 KVDIKNPKT
+685 KIDIKNPKT
-694 LLLLDID
+694 LLILDID
-701 YIKLIE
+701 YIKLID
-707 DLKLLIKNEE
+707 DLKNNIN
-717 NKQITT
+717 NDTKQITT
-723 NEEYIIYKEQFNQL
+723 NEEYLSYKEQYNEL
-737 KYLFKDETTTSLNI
+737 KYLLKDETTISLNEFKK
-751 LKNSY
+751 LY
-756 NPSIIIDE
+756 NPLMKL
-764 NDKKIKPC
+764 NDKKIIKPC

-786 YLNDDNK
+786 YFNDDDK
-793 FKDIYIKTLEEYN
+793 FKDTYIKTLEEYK
-806 DELKIL
+806 DELNIL
-812 NENYK
+812 NETYK
-817 NLNEKHKEIISIKPN
+817 DLTEKHKEIINIKQI

-845 KEINKIFETI
+845 KEINKIFETV
-855 DDLHKYIRE
+855 DDLHKYISE
-864 NIKETKLDINLKS
+864 NIKEPKLNL
-877 KIKKEI
+877 KIKKEYT
-883 NYNDYINYLEKENNI
+883 YNDYKKYLEKGIEI

-921 KQQTLE
+921 KQQTLK

-940 SSSITKEIK
+940 SSIINKEIK
-949 KINIKELLKTITD
+949 KINIKELLKSISD

-976 INKLETEF
+976 INKLETEL

-1017 IKELEIIINKL
+1017 IKELDIIINKL
-1028 ESDIKNKNDEIDN
+1028 ECDIKTINDEIDN
-1041 DENNYLLISERNDIN
+1041 DENDYLLINERNDIN

-1067 EWFEYYKSKELYDKI
+1067 EWLEYYKSKEIYDKI

-1088 IVSDKENINNEIIEL
+1088 IVSEKDNINKEIFEL
-1103 DKEINEIKLIKIY
+1103 DKEINEIKIIKIY
-1116 FNNISYDLYETLNNI
+1116 FNNISYDLYETLKNI

-1136 YKLWLN
+1136 YKIWLDKYECIN
-1142 KYDSINNELITVKT
+1142 KELIIVKT

-1162 YYINYLTNIKPRINS
+1162 YYINYSTNIKPRISS
-1177 LKLLK
+1177 LIILK
-1182 EQYKEWEDYEN
+1182 QQYKEWEDYEN
-1193 KLKIINAFKL
+1193 KLKIINAFKM
-1203 FELRDMIEMYDKI
+1203 FELRDMLELYDKI

-1224 LKPLILSKLKLNEEI
+1224 LKPLIISKLKLNEEI
-1239 KDIELKIKTVENLI
+1239 KEIEVKIKTVENLI
-1253 IKSSTINSYNKE
+1253 VKSSTINTYNKE
-1265 NRQSYDKLFH
+1265 NRESYDKLFE
-1275 ILTYLD
+1275 ILTNLD
-1281 DIINTLDTII
+1281 DILNTLETII
-1291 TKFQAYKIDMY
+1291 INFQAFRIDMY
-1302 DNHILNKLCERAN
+1302 DTHILNKLCERAN
-1315 KIIKSLCHT
+1315 KIIKSLCHN

-1338 KDNIHINW
+1338 KDSIHINW

-1353 NNIEN
+1353 NEIEN

-1410 LSIVPTFLKSLL
+1410 LSIVPSFIKSLL
-1422 TFFNNIIIVSHIDL
+1422 SYFNNIVIVSHIDL

-1461 NYKKVIKKRNLN
+1461 NYKKVIKKRNRSV
-1473 KKQNND
+1473 K
-1479 E
+1479 ET

>member
-39 IRNEIKKLNL
+39 ISNQIKKLNL
-49 LLNEFIIIIS
+49 LLNEYIIIIS

-71 YGLLLYKNFIENL
+71 YGLLLYKNFIEQL
-84 IKIGRLIIFH
+84 VKLGRVIIFH

-99 NQSDV
+99 NQSEID
-104 EQPSL
+104 QPSL
-109 VFSSTFNINNLTI
+109 VFSSTFNIDNLTI
-122 LNNTTTFNIDN
+122 LNDSTTFNIDN

-170 IALFHGSFQNAKLCN
+170 IALFHGSFQNAKLFN
-185 GDSIKDENN
+185 GDCIRDENN

-200 IKDFDYVL
+200 VKDFDYVL

-213 KRQTF
+213 KRQVF
-218 IYKKKT
+218 NYKKKT
-224 YCGYAGSLIQQNFGE
+224 ICGYSGSLIQQNFGE
-239 NIVEHGYLIW
+239 NVVEHGYLIW
-249 DLENRKINEINV
+249 DLENKKINEINV

-266 YINIKENELEEI
+266 YINIKENETEEI
-278 LIRINGN
+278 LIRINGK
-285 YEKLLKDYINNN
+285 YEILLKDYINNN
-297 KKYFPEK
+297 KKYIPEK
-304 LEIKTFSKINFEN
+304 IEIKTFSKINFQN

-334 LDETKYIGQKED
+334 LDETKFIGQKEE
-346 DYITTEIYNEGQ
+346 DYIATEIYNEAQ
-358 MTNIVDNSFILNYF
+358 MINIVDNSFILDYF
-372 SKYLTPDKLKI
+372 SKYLSSDKLKI

-398 SKYPDDLHLECV
+398 SKYPDDLHSECV

-416 SLEISK
+416 SLEILK
-422 CVKSND
+422 CVKSDD

-436 FIRYLEWEGLFCY
+436 FIKYVEWEGLFCY
-449 ENKNCLNMTDLD
+449 ENKNCLNMSDLD

-493 KKNNSLSSG
+493 KKNTSLSSG

-515 DIEIDNVLYR
+515 DIEIDNILYR

-565 ILVKELFGTIDNF
+565 ILVKQLFGTVENF

-593 KMDFKECL
+593 TMDFKDCID
-601 EIIDKSC
+601 IIDKSC

-619 FKTSIN
+619 FKTTIN
-625 KYKDFRRIVES
+625 KYRDFRRIVES

-641 EKLISTNKIE
+641 EKLISTNKIKE
-651 EINDEEI
+651 VNDEEI

-663 KLDLLLKQ
+663 KLDLLLKE

-679 DSVDYS
+679 ESNDYI
-685 KVDIKNPKT
+685 KIDIKNPKT

-707 DLKLLIKNEE
+707 DLKKNI
-717 NKQITT
+717 NDVTKQITT
-723 NEEYIIYKEQFNQL
+723 NEEYILYKEQFNEL
-737 KYLFKDETTTSLNI
+737 KYLLKDETTNSLNI
-751 LKNSY
+751 LKKSY
-756 NPSIIIDE
+756 NSSIIIDDNE
-764 NDKKIKPC
+764 KKLKPC
-772 ELSLIKKEEELLKQ
+772 ELSLIKKEDELLKQ
-786 YLNDDNK
+786 YLNDDIK
-793 FKDIYIKTLEEYN
+793 FKDTYIKTLEEYK
-806 DELKIL
+806 DELNIL

-817 NLNEKHKEIISIKPN
+817 DLNEKHKEIINIKQI

-845 KEINKIFETI
+845 KEINKIFETV
-855 DDLHKYIRE
+855 DDLHKYISE
-864 NIKETKLDINLKS
+864 NIKEPKLNSI
-877 KIKKEI
+877 IKKEYTYN
-883 NYNDYINYLEKENNI
+883 NYKKYLEKEIEI

-921 KQQTLE
+921 KQQILK

-940 SSSITKEIK
+940 SSIINKEIK
-949 KINIKELLKTITD
+949 KINIKEILKTISD

-976 INKLETEF
+976 INKLETEL

-998 DYKYNPLCEICCN
+998 DYKYNPLCEICCK

-1017 IKELEIIINKL
+1017 IKELDIIINKL
-1028 ESDIKNKNDEIDN
+1028 ECDIKTINDEIDN
-1041 DENNYLLISERNDIN
+1041 DENDYLLINERNDIN

-1067 EWFEYYKSKELYDKI
+1067 EWLEYYKSKEIYDKI

-1088 IVSDKENINNEIIEL
+1088 IVSEKDNINKEIIEL
-1103 DKEINEIKLIKIY
+1103 DKEINEIKIIKIY

-1136 YKLWLN
+1136 YKIWLDKYECIN
-1142 KYDSINNELITVKT
+1142 KELIIVKT

-1162 YYINYLTNIKPRINS
+1162 YYINYSTNIKPRISS
-1177 LKLLK
+1177 LKILK
-1182 EQYKEWEDYEN
+1182 KQYKEWEDYEN
-1193 KLKIINAFKL
+1193 KLKIINAYKM
-1203 FELRDMIEMYDKI
+1203 FELRDMLEMYDKI

-1224 LKPLILSKLKLNEEI
+1224 LKPLIISKLKLNEEI
-1239 KDIELKIKTVENLI
+1239 KEIEVKIKAVENLI
-1253 IKSSTINSYNKE
+1253 VKSSTINTYNKE
-1265 NRQSYDKLFH
+1265 NRESYDKLFE
-1275 ILTYLD
+1275 ISTDLD
-1281 DIINTLDTII
+1281 DILNTLELII
-1291 TKFQAYKIDMY
+1291 TNFQAFKIDMY
-1302 DNHILNKLCERAN
+1302 DTHILNKLCERAN
-1315 KIIKSLCHT
+1315 KIIKSLCHN

-1338 KDNIHINW
+1338 KDSIHINW

-1353 NNIEN
+1353 NEIEN

-1410 LSIVPTFLKSLL
+1410 LSIVPSFIKSLL
-1422 TFFNNIIIVSHIDL
+1422 SYFNNIVIVSHIDL

-1446 IKYNKINSISSMEYG
+1446 IKYNKINSVSSMEYG
-1461 NYKKVIKKRNLN
+1461 NYKKVIKKRNRSV
-1473 KKQNND
+1473 KD
-1479 E
+1479 T

>member
-1 MTTLRYIFHLSD
+1 MPLKYIFHLSD

-22 SCRYD
+22 YCRYE
-27 EYNDVF
+27 EYNSVF
-33 NETIIS
+33 NNTIESIKLKIETD
-39 IRNEIKKLNL
+39 KLDFNDY
-49 LLNEFIIIIS
+49 ITVIT

-84 IKIGRLIIFH
+84 VKLGRVIIFH

-99 NQSDV
+99 NQSEID
-104 EQPSL
+104 QPSL
-109 VFSSTFNINNLTI
+109 VFSSTFNIDNLTI
-122 LNNTTTFNIDN
+122 LNDTITFNIN
-133 IGFSYVNIDDTLD
+133 NVGFSYVNIDDTLD
-146 IYRNSG
+146 IYRNTG

-170 IALFHGSFQNAKLCN
+170 IALFHGSFQNAKLFN
-185 GDSIKDENN
+185 GDCIRDENN

-213 KRQTF
+213 KRQVF
-218 IYKKKT
+218 NYKKKT
-224 YCGYAGSLIQQNFGE
+224 ICAYSGSLIQQNFGE

-249 DLENRKINEINV
+249 DLENKKINEINV

-266 YINIKENELEEI
+266 YINIKENETEEI

-285 YEKLLKDYINNN
+285 YEILLKDYINNN
-297 KKYFPEK
+297 KKYIPEK
-304 LEIKTFSKINFEN
+304 LEIKTFSKINFQK

-328 FNIISR
+328 FTIISR
-334 LDETKYIGQKED
+334 LDETKFIGQKED
-346 DYITTEIYNEGQ
+346 DYITTEIYNETQ
-358 MTNIVDNSFILNYF
+358 MINIVDNSFILNYF
-372 SKYLTPDKLKI
+372 SKYLTSDKLKI
-383 LHNIIL
+383 LHNIIS

-398 SKYPDDLHLECV
+398 SKYPEDLHTECI

-416 SLEISK
+416 SLEITK
-422 CVKSND
+422 CIKNDD

-436 FIRYLEWEGLFCY
+436 YIRYLEWEGLFCY
-449 ENKNCLNMTDLD
+449 ENKNCLNMSDLD

-515 DIEIDNVLYR
+515 DIEIDNILYR
-525 IERDYA
+525 IERDYV

-541 NHRNIYKF
+541 NHKSIYKF

-565 ILVKELFGTIDNF
+565 TLIKQLFGTVDNF

-593 KMDFKECL
+593 KMDYDKCL

-608 NIEYINNLYNL
+608 NIEYLNNLYNL
-619 FKTSIN
+619 FKTTIN
-625 KYKDFRRIVES
+625 KYRDFRRIVES

-663 KLDLLLKQ
+663 KLDLLLKE
-671 KSELQELF
+671 KSALQELI
-679 DSVDYS
+679 DSEEYN
-685 KVDIKNPKT
+685 KIDIKNPKT

-707 DLKLLIKNEE
+707 NLNDKNKL
-717 NKQITT
+717 ITD
-723 NEEYIIYKEQFNQL
+723 EEYILYKEQYNEL
-737 KYLFKDETTTSLNI
+737 KYLLKDETITTLNV
-751 LKNSY
+751 LKKSY
-756 NPSIIIDE
+756 NPSIIIE
-764 NDKKIKPC
+764 NEKKIKPC

-786 YLNDDNK
+786 YLNDDNN
-793 FKDIYIKTLEEYN
+793 FKDTYIKTLEEYK
-806 DELKIL
+806 DEL
-812 NENYK
+812 NT
-817 NLNEKHKEIISIKPN
+817 LNEKYKELNEKYKEIISIKPN
-832 EIIDPKI
+832 EIIEPKI
-839 TNENHL
+839 TFENHI
-845 KEINKIFETI
+845 KEINKKFEI
-855 DDLHKYIRE
+855 VDNLHKYISE
-864 NIKETKLDINLKS
+864 NIKEARLDIKLNTI
-877 KIKKEI
+877 IKKDYS
-883 NYNDYINYLEKENNI
+883 YNDYIKYLEKEVDI
-898 NKKLKLNKEKI
+898 NKKLKLNKEKL
-909 IKLENDFKLTFS
+909 IKLENNFSLTFS
-921 KQQTLE
+921 KQQTLKIE
-927 IKNKPDISISYKT
+927 NKPNNPISYKT
-940 SSSITKEIK
+940 SILISKEIK
-949 KINIKELLKTITD
+949 KINIKELLKNITE

-976 INKLETEF
+976 INKLETEL

-1017 IKELEIIINKL
+1017 IKELDIIINKI
-1028 ESDIKNKNDEIDN
+1028 ESDIKNRYEEIENDET
-1041 DENNYLLISERNDIN
+1041 NYLLVYEQNEIN
-1056 NETKKRYELLN
+1056 KEKSKYYDLLN
-1067 EWFEYYKSKELYDKI
+1067 EWYEYYKSKEIYDNI

-1088 IVSDKENINNEIIEL
+1088 IIRDKENINNEIIKL

-1116 FNNISYDLYETLNNI
+1116 FNNIAYDLYDTLKNI

-1136 YKLWLN
+1136 YKIWLD
-1142 KYDSINNELITVKT
+1142 KYENINNELIIVKT
-1156 NITNLE
+1156 NITKLE
-1162 YYINYLTNIKPRINS
+1162 YYINYSTNIKPRINS
-1177 LKLLK
+1177 LKILK

-1193 KLKIINAFKL
+1193 NLKIINVFKM
-1203 FELRDMIEMYDKI
+1203 FELRDMLEMYEKY
-1216 NEYTYNNS
+1216 NEYTHNNNI
-1224 LKPLILSKLKLNEEI
+1224 KPLIKSKLKINDEI
-1239 KDIELKIKTVENLI
+1239 KDIDIKIKTLEKLI

-1265 NRQSYDKLFH
+1265 NKESYDKLFD
-1275 ILTYLD
+1275 ILTDLD
-1281 DIINTLDTII
+1281 NILNILETII
-1291 TKFQAYKIDMY
+1291 TNFQVFRIDMY

-1315 KIIKSLCHT
+1315 KIIKSLCHN

-1353 NNIEN
+1353 NDIEK
-1358 NNKQLISINQASGF
+1358 NNKQLISISQASGF

-1385 FVNKQETMC
+1385 FVNKQEILC

-1410 LSIVPTFLKSLL
+1410 LSIVPSFIKSLL
-1422 TFFNNIIIVSHIDL
+1422 SYFNNIVIVSHIDL

-1461 NYKKVIKKRNLN
+1461 NYKKVIKKCN
-1473 KKQNND
+1473 KNKQLL
-1479 E
+1479 

>member
-1 MTTLRYIFHLSD
+1 MTTLRYIFHLAD

-22 SCRYD
+22 SCRYE
-27 EYNDVF
+27 EYDDVF

-39 IRNEIKKLNL
+39 ISNEIKNLNL
-49 LLNEFIIIIS
+49 LSKEFIIIIC

-84 IKIGRLIIFH
+84 VKIGRVIIFH

-99 NQSDV
+99 NQTDV

-109 VFSSTFNINNLTI
+109 VFSSTFNIENLTI
-122 LNNTTTFNIDN
+122 LNDTTTFNIDN

-157 PTFPEIIGDVKYK
+157 STFPEIIGEVKYK
-170 IALFHGSFQNAKLCN
+170 IALFHGSFQNAKLFN
-185 GDSIKDENN
+185 GECIRDENN

-200 IKDFDYVL
+200 VKDFDYVL

-218 IYKKKT
+218 SYKKKT
-224 YCGYAGSLIQQNFGE
+224 YCAYSGSLIQQNFGE

-249 DLENRKINEINV
+249 DLENKKINEINV

-266 YINIKENELEEI
+266 YINIKENELEEL

-285 YEKLLKDYINNN
+285 YEILLKDYINNN

-304 LEIKTFSKINFEN
+304 LEIKTFSKINFQN

-334 LDETKYIGQKED
+334 LDETKFIGQKEE
-346 DYITTEIYNEGQ
+346 DYIATEIYNEAQ
-358 MTNIVDNSFILNYF
+358 MINIVDNSFILKYF
-372 SKYLTPDKLKI
+372 NKYLTTDKLKI
-383 LHNIIL
+383 LHNIIS

-398 SKYPDDLHLECV
+398 SKYPEDLHNECV

-422 CVKSND
+422 CVKSDD

-436 FIRYLEWEGLFCY
+436 FIKYVEWEGLFCY
-449 ENKNCLNMTDLD
+449 ENKNCLNMSDLD

-515 DIEIDNVLYR
+515 DIEIDNILYR

-565 ILVKELFGTIDNF
+565 LLVKQLFGSVENF

-619 FKTSIN
+619 FKTTIN
-625 KYKDFRRIVES
+625 KYRDFRRIVES

-651 EINDEEI
+651 EVNDEEI

-663 KLDLLLKQ
+663 KLDLLLKE
-671 KSELQELF
+671 KTKLQELF
-679 DSVDYS
+679 DSIDYI
-685 KVDIKNPKT
+685 KIDIKNPKT

-707 DLKLLIKNEE
+707 DLKKNINDE

-723 NEEYIIYKEQFNQL
+723 NEEYILCKEQFNEI
-737 KYLFKDETTTSLNI
+737 KYLLKDETINNLII
-751 LKNSY
+751 LKKSY
-756 NPSIIIDE
+756 NKSMIIDNE
-764 NDKKIKPC
+764 QKIKPC

-786 YLNDDNK
+786 YSNDDDNK
-793 FKDIYIKTLEEYN
+793 FKDTYIKTLEEYKE
-806 DELKIL
+806 ELDIL
-812 NENYK
+812 NEKYID
-817 NLNEKHKEIISIKPN
+817 LNEKHKEIISKKPN

-839 TNENHL
+839 TNEKHL
-845 KEINKIFETI
+845 KEINNIFEI
-855 DDLHKYIRE
+855 VDNLYKYISE
-864 NIKETKLDINLKS
+864 NIKEPKLNTIIN
-877 KIKKEI
+877 KEYT
-883 NYNDYINYLEKENNI
+883 YNDYIKYLEKEIEI
-898 NKKLKLNKEKI
+898 NKKLKLNKEKL
-909 IKLENDFKLTFS
+909 IKLENDFKVIFS
-921 KQQTLE
+921 KQQTLK
-927 IKNKPDISISYKT
+927 IKNKPDISISYKKST
-940 SSSITKEIK
+940 SIIKEIK
-949 KINIKELLKTITD
+949 KINIKELLKNISD

-976 INKLETEF
+976 INKLETEL

-998 DYKYNPLCEICCN
+998 DYKYNPLCEICCK
-1011 RSWVCR
+1011 RSWVSR
-1017 IKELEIIINKL
+1017 IKELEIIINKI
-1028 ESDIKNKNDEIDN
+1028 ECDIKNQNDEIDN
-1041 DENNYLLISERNDIN
+1041 NDNNYLFIYERNDNN
-1056 NETKKRYELLN
+1056 NEIKKRYELLN
-1067 EWFEYYKSKELYDKI
+1067 EWLEYYKSKELFDKI
-1082 TKELNL
+1082 TKELN
-1088 IVSDKENINNEIIEL
+1088 IIFSDKENINKEIIEL

-1136 YKLWLN
+1136 YKIWLDKYECIN
-1142 KYDSINNELITVKT
+1142 KELINVKR

-1162 YYINYLTNIKPRINS
+1162 YYINYSTNIKPRISS
-1177 LKLLK
+1177 LKILK
-1182 EQYKEWEDYEN
+1182 QQYKDWEDYEN
-1193 KLKIINAFKL
+1193 KLKIINAFKM
-1203 FELRDMIEMYDKI
+1203 FELRDMLEMYEKY

-1224 LKPLILSKLKLNEEI
+1224 LKPLIKSKLKLYEEI
-1239 KDIELKIKTVENLI
+1239 KEIEVKIKAVENLI
-1253 IKSSTINSYNKE
+1253 VKSSTINSYNKE
-1265 NRQSYDKLFH
+1265 NRLSYDKLFE
-1275 ILTYLD
+1275 ILTDLD
-1281 DIINTLDTII
+1281 DLINTLDTII
-1291 TKFQAYKIDMY
+1291 TNFQAYKIDMY

-1315 KIIKSLCHT
+1315 KIIKSLCHN
-1324 DTKPFKLDYLITVL
+1324 DTKPFKLDYLITIL

-1353 NNIEN
+1353 NDIEI

-1410 LSIVPTFLKSLL
+1410 LSIVPSFIKSLL
-1422 TFFNNIIIVSHIDL
+1422 SYFNNIVIVSHIDL

-1446 IKYNKINSISSMEYG
+1446 IKYNKINSVSSMEYG
-1461 NYKKVIKKRNLN
+1461 NYKKVIKKRNKN
-1473 KKQNND
+1473 KQQL
-1479 E
+1479 

>member
-39 IRNEIKKLNL
+39 ISNQIKKLNL
-49 LLNEFIIIIS
+49 LLNEYIIIIS

-71 YGLLLYKNFIENL
+71 YGLLLYKNFIEHL
-84 IKIGRLIIFH
+84 VKLGRVIIFH

-99 NQSDV
+99 NQSEID
-104 EQPSL
+104 QPSL
-109 VFSSTFNINNLTI
+109 VFSSTFNIDNLTI
-122 LNNTTTFNIDN
+122 LNDSTTFNIDN

-170 IALFHGSFQNAKLCN
+170 IALFHGSFQNAKLFN
-185 GDSIKDENN
+185 GDCIRDENN

-200 IKDFDYVL
+200 VKDFDYVL

-213 KRQTF
+213 KRQVF
-218 IYKKKT
+218 NYKKKT
-224 YCGYAGSLIQQNFGE
+224 ICGYSGSLIQQSFGE
-239 NIVEHGYLIW
+239 NVVEHGYLIW
-249 DLENRKINEINV
+249 DLETKKINEINV

-266 YINIKENELEEI
+266 YINIKENETEEI
-278 LIRINGN
+278 LIRINGK
-285 YEKLLKDYINNN
+285 YEILLKDYIINN
-297 KKYFPEK
+297 KKYIPEK
-304 LEIKTFSKINFEN
+304 LEIKTFSKINFQN
-317 LNSLLKSFNIS
+317 LNTLLKSFNIS

-334 LDETKYIGQKED
+334 LDETKFIGQKEE
-346 DYITTEIYNEGQ
+346 DYIATEIYNEAQ
-358 MTNIVDNSFILNYF
+358 MINIVDNSFILDYF
-372 SKYLTPDKLKI
+372 SKYLSSDKLKI

-398 SKYPDDLHLECV
+398 SKYPDDLHSECV

-416 SLEISK
+416 SLEILK
-422 CVKSND
+422 CVKSDD

-436 FIRYLEWEGLFCY
+436 FIKYVEWEGLFCY
-449 ENKNCLNMTDLD
+449 ENKNCLNMSDLD

-493 KKNNSLSSG
+493 KKNTSLSSG

-515 DIEIDNVLYR
+515 DIEIDNILYR

-555 ELIKKDSACE
+555 ELIKKDSACD
-565 ILVKELFGTIDNF
+565 ILIKQLFGTVENF

-593 KMDFKECL
+593 TMDFKDCID
-601 EIIDKSC
+601 IIDKSC

-619 FKTSIN
+619 FKTTIN
-625 KYKDFRRIVES
+625 KYRDFRRIVES

-641 EKLISTNKIE
+641 EKLISTNKIKE
-651 EINDEEI
+651 VNDEEI

-663 KLDLLLKQ
+663 KLDLLLKE

-679 DSVDYS
+679 ESNDYI
-685 KVDIKNPKT
+685 KIDIKNPKT

-707 DLKLLIKNEE
+707 DLKKNI
-717 NKQITT
+717 NDVTKQITT
-723 NEEYIIYKEQFNQL
+723 NEEYILYKEQFNEL
-737 KYLFKDETTTSLNI
+737 KYLLKDETTNSLNL
-751 LKNSY
+751 LKKSY
-756 NPSIIIDE
+756 NSSIIIDDNE
-764 NDKKIKPC
+764 KKIKPC
-772 ELSLIKKEEELLKQ
+772 ELSLIKKEDELLKQ
-786 YLNDDNK
+786 YLNDDIK
-793 FKDIYIKTLEEYN
+793 FKDTYIKTLEEYK
-806 DELKIL
+806 DELNIL

-817 NLNEKHKEIISIKPN
+817 DLNEKHKEIINIKQI

-855 DDLHKYIRE
+855 DDLHKYISE
-864 NIKETKLDINLKS
+864 NIKEPKINS
-877 KIKKEI
+877 IIKKEYTYN
-883 NYNDYINYLEKENNI
+883 NYKKYLEKEIEI

-921 KQQTLE
+921 KQQILK

-940 SSSITKEIK
+940 SSIINKDIK
-949 KINIKELLKTITD
+949 KINIKELLKTISD
-962 DEKILNIYYEKQDN
+962 DDKILNIYYEKQDN
-976 INKLETEF
+976 INKLETEL
-984 LSYKQELLLFTSKD
+984 LSYNQELLLFTSKD
-998 DYKYNPLCEICCN
+998 DYKYNPLCEICCK

-1028 ESDIKNKNDEIDN
+1028 ECDIKTINDEIDN
-1041 DENNYLLISERNDIN
+1041 DENDYLLINERNDIN

-1067 EWFEYYKSKELYDKI
+1067 EWLEYYKSKEIYDKI

-1088 IVSDKENINNEIIEL
+1088 IVSEKDNINKEIFEL
-1103 DKEINEIKLIKIY
+1103 DKEINEIKIIKIY
-1116 FNNISYDLYETLNNI
+1116 FNNISYDLYETLKNI

-1136 YKLWLN
+1136 YKIWLDKYECIN
-1142 KYDSINNELITVKT
+1142 KELIIVKT

-1162 YYINYLTNIKPRINS
+1162 YYINYSTNIKPRISS
-1177 LKLLK
+1177 LKILK
-1182 EQYKEWEDYEN
+1182 QQYKEWEDYEN
-1193 KLKIINAFKL
+1193 KLKIINVFKM
-1203 FELRDMIEMYDKI
+1203 FELRDMLEMYDKI

-1224 LKPLILSKLKLNEEI
+1224 LKPLIISKLKLNEEI
-1239 KDIELKIKTVENLI
+1239 KEIEVKIKAVENLI
-1253 IKSSTINSYNKE
+1253 VKSSTINTYNKE
-1265 NRQSYDKLFH
+1265 NRESYDKLFE
-1275 ILTYLD
+1275 ISTDLD
-1281 DIINTLDTII
+1281 DILNTLELII
-1291 TKFQAYKIDMY
+1291 TNFQAFKIDMY
-1302 DNHILNKLCERAN
+1302 DTHILNKLCERAN
-1315 KIIKSLCHT
+1315 KIIKSLCHN

-1338 KDNIHINW
+1338 KDSIHINW

-1353 NNIEN
+1353 NEIEN

-1410 LSIVPTFLKSLL
+1410 LSIVPSFIKSLL
-1422 TFFNNIIIVSHIDL
+1422 SYFNNIVIVSHIDL

-1446 IKYNKINSISSMEYG
+1446 IKYNKINSVSSMEYG
-1461 NYKKVIKKRNLN
+1461 NYKKVIKKRNRSV
-1473 KKQNND
+1473 KD
-1479 E
+1479 T

>member
-39 IRNEIKKLNL
+39 ISNQIKKLNL
-49 LLNEFIIIIS
+49 LLNEYIIIIS

-71 YGLLLYKNFIENL
+71 YGLLLYKNFIEHL
-84 IKIGRLIIFH
+84 VKLGRVIIFH

-99 NQSDV
+99 NQSEID
-104 EQPSL
+104 QPSL
-109 VFSSTFNINNLTI
+109 VFSSTFNIDNLTI
-122 LNNTTTFNIDN
+122 LNDSTTFNIDN

-157 PTFPEIIGDVKYK
+157 PLFPEIIGDVKYK
-170 IALFHGSFQNAKLCN
+170 IALFHGSLQNAKLFN
-185 GDSIKDENN
+185 GDCIRDENN

-213 KRQTF
+213 KRQVF
-218 IYKKKT
+218 NYKKKT
-224 YCGYAGSLIQQNFGE
+224 ICGYSGSLVQQNFGE
-239 NIVEHGYLIW
+239 NVVEHGYLIW
-249 DLENRKINEINV
+249 DLENKKINEINV

-266 YINIKENELEEI
+266 YINIKENETEEI
-278 LIRINGN
+278 LIRINGK
-285 YEKLLKDYINNN
+285 YEILLKDYINNN
-297 KKYFPEK
+297 KKYIPEK
-304 LEIKTFSKINFEN
+304 LEIKTFSKINFQN
-317 LNSLLKSFNIS
+317 LNTLLKSFNIS

-334 LDETKYIGQKED
+334 LDETKFIGQKEE
-346 DYITTEIYNEGQ
+346 DYIATEIYNEAQ
-358 MTNIVDNSFILNYF
+358 MINIVDNSFILDYF
-372 SKYLTPDKLKI
+372 SKYLSSDKLKI
-383 LHNIIL
+383 LYNIIL

-398 SKYPDDLHLECV
+398 SKYPDDLHSECV

-416 SLEISK
+416 SLEILK
-422 CVKSND
+422 CVKSDD

-436 FIRYLEWEGLFCY
+436 FIKYVEWEGLFCY
-449 ENKNCLNMTDLD
+449 ENKNCLNMSDLD

-493 KKNNSLSSG
+493 KKSSLSSG
-502 IINYKKTLAYTIV
+502 ILNYKIKNAYTIV
-515 DIEIDNVLYR
+515 DIEIDDILYR
-525 IERDYA
+525 IERDFTRN
-531 VKKDLTKINY
+531 KDNNSIAKH
-541 NHRNIYKF
+541 HRNIYKF

-565 ILVKELFGTIDNF
+565 ILVKQLFGTIDNF

-593 KMDFKECL
+593 TMDFKDCID
-601 EIIDKSC
+601 IIDKSC

-619 FKTSIN
+619 FKTTIN
-625 KYKDFRRIVES
+625 KYRDFRRIVES

-679 DSVDYS
+679 ESNDYI
-685 KVDIKNPKT
+685 KIDIKNPKT

-707 DLKLLIKNEE
+707 DLKKNINDV

-723 NEEYIIYKEQFNQL
+723 NEEYILYKEQFNEL
-737 KYLFKDETTTSLNI
+737 KYLLKDETTNSLNI
-751 LKNSY
+751 LKKSY
-756 NPSIIIDE
+756 NSSIIID
-764 NDKKIKPC
+764 DKKIIKPC

-786 YLNDDNK
+786 YFNDDDK
-793 FKDIYIKTLEEYN
+793 FKDTYIKTLEEYK
-806 DELKIL
+806 DELNIL
-812 NENYK
+812 NEKYK
-817 NLNEKHKEIISIKPN
+817 NLNEKHKEIINIKQI

-839 TNENHL
+839 TNENLL
-845 KEINKIFETI
+845 KEINKIFETV
-855 DDLHKYIRE
+855 DDLHKYISE
-864 NIKETKLDINLKS
+864 NIKETILDINLKS
-877 KIKKEI
+877 KIKKEYTYN
-883 NYNDYINYLEKENNI
+883 NYKKYLEKEIEI

-921 KQQTLE
+921 KQQTLN
-927 IKNKPDISISYKT
+927 IKNKPETSITYKT
-940 SSSITKEIK
+940 SSIINKEIK
-949 KINIKELLKTITD
+949 KINIKELLKSISD
-962 DEKILNIYYEKQDN
+962 DEKILNIYYEKQEN
-976 INKLETEF
+976 INKLETEL

-998 DYKYNPLCEICCN
+998 DYKYNPLCEICCK

-1017 IKELEIIINKL
+1017 IKELDIIINKL
-1028 ESDIKNKNDEIDN
+1028 ECDIKTINDEIDN
-1041 DENNYLLISERNDIN
+1041 DENDYLLINERNDIN

-1067 EWFEYYKSKELYDKI
+1067 EWLEYYKSKEIYDKI

-1088 IVSDKENINNEIIEL
+1088 IVSEKDNINKEIFEL
-1103 DKEINEIKLIKIY
+1103 DKEINEIKIIKIY
-1116 FNNISYDLYETLNNI
+1116 FNNISYDLYETLKNI

-1136 YKLWLN
+1136 YKIWLDKYECIN
-1142 KYDSINNELITVKT
+1142 KELIIVKT

-1162 YYINYLTNIKPRINS
+1162 YYINYSTNIKPRISS
-1177 LKLLK
+1177 LIILK
-1182 EQYKEWEDYEN
+1182 QQYKEWEDYEN
-1193 KLKIINAFKL
+1193 KLKIINSYKM
-1203 FELRDMIEMYDKI
+1203 FELRDMLEMYDKI

-1224 LKPLILSKLKLNEEI
+1224 LKPLIISKLKLNEEI
-1239 KDIELKIKTVENLI
+1239 KEIEVKIKAVENLI
-1253 IKSSTINSYNKE
+1253 VKSSTINTYNKE
-1265 NRQSYDKLFH
+1265 NRESYDKLFE
-1275 ILTYLD
+1275 ISTDLD
-1281 DIINTLDTII
+1281 DILNTLELII
-1291 TKFQAYKIDMY
+1291 TNFQAFKIDMY
-1302 DNHILNKLCERAN
+1302 DTHILNKLCERAN
-1315 KIIKSLCHT
+1315 KIIKSLCHN

-1338 KDNIHINW
+1338 KDSIHINW

-1353 NNIEN
+1353 NEIEN

-1410 LSIVPTFLKSLL
+1410 LSIVPSFIKSLL
-1422 TFFNNIIIVSHIDL
+1422 SYFNNIVIVSHIDL

-1446 IKYNKINSISSMEYG
+1446 IKYNKINSVSSMEYG
-1461 NYKKVIKKRNLN
+1461 NYKKVIKKRNRSV
-1473 KKQNND
+1473 KD
-1479 E
+1479 T

>member
-39 IRNEIKKLNL
+39 ISNEIKNLNL

-71 YGLLLYKNFIENL
+71 YGLLLYKNFIEHL
-84 IKIGRLIIFH
+84 VKLGRVIIFH

-99 NQSDV
+99 NQTEID
-104 EQPSL
+104 QPSL

-122 LNNTTTFNIDN
+122 LNDSITFNIDN
-133 IGFSYVNIDDTLD
+133 VGFSYVNIDDTLD
-146 IYRNSG
+146 SYRNSG

-170 IALFHGSFQNAKLCN
+170 IALFHGSFQNAKLFN
-185 GDSIKDENN
+185 GDCIRDENN

-200 IKDFDYVL
+200 VKDFDYVL

-213 KRQTF
+213 KRQVF
-218 IYKKKT
+218 NYKKKT
-224 YCGYAGSLIQQNFGE
+224 ICGYSGSLIQQNFGE
-239 NIVEHGYLIW
+239 NVVEHGYLIW
-249 DLENRKINEINV
+249 DLENKKINEINV

-266 YINIKENELEEI
+266 YINIKENETEEI
-278 LIRINGN
+278 LIRINGK
-285 YEKLLKDYINNN
+285 YEILLKDYINKN
-297 KKYFPEK
+297 KKYIPEK
-304 LEIKTFSKINFEN
+304 LEIKTFSKINFQN

-334 LDETKYIGQKED
+334 LDETKFIGQKEE
-346 DYITTEIYNEGQ
+346 DYIATEIYNEAQ
-358 MTNIVDNSFILNYF
+358 MINIVDNSFILNYF
-372 SKYLTPDKLKI
+372 SKYLSSDKLKI

-398 SKYPDDLHLECV
+398 SKYPDDLHSECV

-422 CVKSND
+422 CVKSDD

-436 FIRYLEWEGLFCY
+436 FIKYVEWEGLFCY
-449 ENKNCLNMTDLD
+449 ENKNCLNMSDLD

-493 KKNNSLSSG
+493 KKNTSLSSG

-515 DIEIDNVLYR
+515 DIEIDNILYR

-555 ELIKKDSACE
+555 ELIKKDSACD
-565 ILVKELFGTIDNF
+565 ILVKQLFGTVENF

-593 KMDFKECL
+593 TMDFKDCID
-601 EIIDKSC
+601 IIDKSC

-619 FKTSIN
+619 FKTTIN
-625 KYKDFRRIVES
+625 KYRDFRRIVES
-636 KKQVY
+636 KNQVY
-641 EKLISTNKIE
+641 EKLISTNKIKE
-651 EINDEEI
+651 VNDEEI

-663 KLDLLLKQ
+663 KLDLLLKE

-679 DSVDYS
+679 ESNDYI
-685 KVDIKNPKT
+685 KIDIKNPKT

-701 YIKLIE
+701 YIKLID
-707 DLKLLIKNEE
+707 DLKNNIN
-717 NKQITT
+717 NDTKQITT
-723 NEEYIIYKEQFNQL
+723 NEEYLSYKEQYNEL
-737 KYLFKDETTTSLNI
+737 KYLLKDETTNSLNI
-751 LKNSY
+751 LKKSY
-756 NPSIIIDE
+756 NSSIIIDDNE
-764 NDKKIKPC
+764 KKIKPC

-786 YLNDDNK
+786 YLNDDDK
-793 FKDIYIKTLEEYN
+793 FKDTYIKTLEEYK
-806 DELKIL
+806 DELNIL
-812 NENYK
+812 NETYK
-817 NLNEKHKEIISIKPN
+817 DLTEKHKEIINIKQI

-845 KEINKIFETI
+845 KEINKIFETV
-855 DDLHKYIRE
+855 DDLHKYISE
-864 NIKETKLDINLKS
+864 NIKEPKLNSI
-877 KIKKEI
+877 IKKEYTYN
-883 NYNDYINYLEKENNI
+883 NYKKYLEKEIEI
-898 NKKLKLNKEKI
+898 NKKIKLNKERI

-921 KQQTLE
+921 KQQTLK

-940 SSSITKEIK
+940 SSIINKEIK
-949 KINIKELLKTITD
+949 KINIKELLKTISD

-976 INKLETEF
+976 INKLETEL

-1017 IKELEIIINKL
+1017 IKELDIIINKL
-1028 ESDIKNKNDEIDN
+1028 ECDIKTINDEIDN
-1041 DENNYLLISERNDIN
+1041 DENDYLLINERNDIN

-1067 EWFEYYKSKELYDKI
+1067 EWLEYYKSKEIYDKI

-1088 IVSDKENINNEIIEL
+1088 IVSEKDNINKEIIEL
-1103 DKEINEIKLIKIY
+1103 DKEINEIKIIKIN
-1116 FNNISYDLYETLNNI
+1116 FNNITYDLYETLKNI

-1136 YKLWLN
+1136 YKIWLDKYECIN
-1142 KYDSINNELITVKT
+1142 KELIIVKT

-1162 YYINYLTNIKPRINS
+1162 YYINYSTNIKPRISS
-1177 LKLLK
+1177 LKILK
-1182 EQYKEWEDYEN
+1182 QQYKEWEDYEN
-1193 KLKIINAFKL
+1193 KLKIINAFKM
-1203 FELRDMIEMYDKI
+1203 FELNDMLELYDKI

-1224 LKPLILSKLKLNEEI
+1224 LKPLIISKLKLNEEI
-1239 KDIELKIKTVENLI
+1239 KEIEVKIKAVENLI
-1253 IKSSTINSYNKE
+1253 VKSSTINTYNKE
-1265 NRQSYDKLFH
+1265 NRESYDKLFE
-1275 ILTYLD
+1275 ILTNLD
-1281 DIINTLDTII
+1281 DILNTLETII
-1291 TKFQAYKIDMY
+1291 INFQAFRIDMY
-1302 DNHILNKLCERAN
+1302 DTHILNKLCERAN
-1315 KIIKSLCHT
+1315 KIIKSLCHN

-1338 KDNIHINW
+1338 KDSIHINW

-1353 NNIEN
+1353 NEIEN

-1410 LSIVPTFLKSLL
+1410 LSIVPSFIKSLL
-1422 TFFNNIIIVSHIDL
+1422 SYFNNIVIVSHIDL

-1446 IKYNKINSISSMEYG
+1446 IKYNKINSVSSMEYG
-1461 NYKKVIKKRNLN
+1461 NYKKVIKKRNRSI
-1473 KKQNND
+1473 KD
-1479 E
+1479 T

>member
-1 MTTLRYIFHLSD
+1 MTTLRYIFHLAD

-22 SCRYD
+22 SCRYE
-27 EYNDVF
+27 EYDDVF

-39 IRNEIKKLNL
+39 ISNEIKNLNL
-49 LLNEFIIIIS
+49 LSKEFIIIIC

-84 IKIGRLIIFH
+84 VKIGRVIIFH

-99 NQSDV
+99 NQTDV

-109 VFSSTFNINNLTI
+109 VFSSTFNIENLTI
-122 LNNTTTFNIDN
+122 LNDTTTFNIDN

-157 PTFPEIIGDVKYK
+157 PTFPEIIGEVKYK
-170 IALFHGSFQNAKLCN
+170 IALFHGSFQNSKLFN
-185 GDSIKDENN
+185 GECIRDENN

-200 IKDFDYVL
+200 VKDFDYVL

-218 IYKKKT
+218 SYKKKT
-224 YCGYAGSLIQQNFGE
+224 YCAYSGSLIQQNFGE

-249 DLENRKINEINV
+249 DLENKKINEINV

-285 YEKLLKDYINNN
+285 YEILLKDYINNN

-304 LEIKTFSKINFEN
+304 LEIKTFSKINFQN

-334 LDETKYIGQKED
+334 LDETKFIGQKEE
-346 DYITTEIYNEGQ
+346 DYIATEIYNEAQ
-358 MTNIVDNSFILNYF
+358 MINIVDNSFILKYF
-372 SKYLTPDKLKI
+372 NKYLTTDKLKI
-383 LHNIIL
+383 LHNIIS

-398 SKYPDDLHLECV
+398 SKYPEDLHNECV

-422 CVKSND
+422 CVKSDD

-436 FIRYLEWEGLFCY
+436 FIKYVEWEGLFCY
-449 ENKNCLNMTDLD
+449 ENKNCLNMSDLD

-515 DIEIDNVLYR
+515 DIEIDNILYR

-565 ILVKELFGTIDNF
+565 LLVKQLFGSVENF

-593 KMDFKECL
+593 TMDFKECL

-619 FKTSIN
+619 FKTTIN
-625 KYKDFRRIVES
+625 KYRDFRRIVES

-651 EINDEEI
+651 EVNDEEI

-663 KLDLLLKQ
+663 KLDLLLKE
-671 KSELQELF
+671 KTKLQELF
-679 DSVDYS
+679 DSIDYI
-685 KVDIKNPKT
+685 KIDIKNPKT

-707 DLKLLIKNEE
+707 DLKKNINDE

-723 NEEYIIYKEQFNQL
+723 NEEYILCKEQFNEL
-737 KYLFKDETTTSLNI
+737 KYLLKDETINNLII
-751 LKNSY
+751 LKKSY
-756 NPSIIIDE
+756 NKSMIIDNE
-764 NDKKIKPC
+764 QKIKPC

-786 YLNDDNK
+786 YSNDDDNK
-793 FKDIYIKTLEEYN
+793 FKDTYIKTLEEYKE
-806 DELKIL
+806 ELDIL
-812 NENYK
+812 NEKYID
-817 NLNEKHKEIISIKPN
+817 LNEKHKEIISKKPN

-839 TNENHL
+839 TNEKHL
-845 KEINKIFETI
+845 KEINNIFEI
-855 DDLHKYIRE
+855 VDDLHKYISE
-864 NIKETKLDINLKS
+864 NIKEPKLNSI
-877 KIKKEI
+877 IKKEYTYN
-883 NYNDYINYLEKENNI
+883 NYKKYLEKEIEI
-898 NKKLKLNKEKI
+898 NKKLKLNKEKL
-909 IKLENDFKLTFS
+909 IKLENDFKVIFS
-921 KQQTLE
+921 KQQTLK
-927 IKNKPDISISYKT
+927 IKNKPDISISYKK
-940 SSSITKEIK
+940 SKSIIKEIK
-949 KINIKELLKTITD
+949 KINIKELLKNISD

-976 INKLETEF
+976 INKLETEL

-998 DYKYNPLCEICCN
+998 DYKYNPLCEICCK
-1011 RSWVCR
+1011 RSWVSR
-1017 IKELEIIINKL
+1017 IKELDIIINKL
-1028 ESDIKNKNDEIDN
+1028 ECDIKTINDEIDN
-1041 DENNYLLISERNDIN
+1041 DENDYLLINERNDIN

-1067 EWFEYYKSKELYDKI
+1067 EWLEYYKSKEIYDKI

-1088 IVSDKENINNEIIEL
+1088 IVSEKDNINKEIFEL
-1103 DKEINEIKLIKIY
+1103 DKEINEIKIIKIY
-1116 FNNISYDLYETLNNI
+1116 FNNISYDLYETLKNI

-1136 YKLWLN
+1136 HKIWLDKYECIN
-1142 KYDSINNELITVKT
+1142 KELIIVKT

-1162 YYINYLTNIKPRINS
+1162 YYINYSTNIKPRISS
-1177 LKLLK
+1177 LKILK
-1182 EQYKEWEDYEN
+1182 QQYKEWEDYEN
-1193 KLKIINAFKL
+1193 KLKIINAFKM
-1203 FELRDMIEMYDKI
+1203 FELRDMLEMYEKY

-1224 LKPLILSKLKLNEEI
+1224 LKPLIKSKLKLYEEI
-1239 KDIELKIKTVENLI
+1239 KEIEVKIKAVENLI
-1253 IKSSTINSYNKE
+1253 VKSSTINSYNKE
-1265 NRQSYDKLFH
+1265 NRLSYDKLFE
-1275 ILTYLD
+1275 ILTDLD
-1281 DIINTLDTII
+1281 NLINTLDTII
-1291 TKFQAYKIDMY
+1291 TNFQAYKIDMY

-1315 KIIKSLCHT
+1315 KIIKSLCHN
-1324 DTKPFKLDYLITVL
+1324 DTKPFKLDYLITIL

-1353 NNIEN
+1353 NDIEI

-1410 LSIVPTFLKSLL
+1410 LSIVPSFIKSLL
-1422 TFFNNIIIVSHIDL
+1422 SYFNNIVIVSHIDL

-1446 IKYNKINSISSMEYG
+1446 IKYNKINCISSMEYG
-1461 NYKKVIKKRNLN
+1461 NYKKVIKKRNRN
-1473 KKQNND
+1473 IKDK
-1479 E
+1479 

>member
-1 MTTLRYIFHLSD
+1 MTSLRYIFHLSD

-33 NETIIS
+33 NETIVSIS
-39 IRNEIKKLNL
+39 NEIKKLNL
-49 LLNEFIIIIS
+49 SLNEFIIIIS

-71 YGLLLYKNFIENL
+71 YGLLLYKNFIEKL
-84 IKIGRLIIFH
+84 VKLGRVIIFH

-99 NQSDV
+99 NQS
-104 EQPSL
+104 EINQPSL
-109 VFSSTFNINNLTI
+109 VFSTTFNIDNLTI
-122 LNNTTTFNIDN
+122 LNDTTTFNIDN

-157 PTFPEIIGDVKYK
+157 PRFPEIIGDVKYK
-170 IALFHGSFQNAKLCN
+170 IALFHGSFQNAKLFN
-185 GDSIKDENN
+185 GDCIRDENN

-200 IKDFDYVL
+200 VKDFDYVI

-213 KRQTF
+213 KRQIF
-218 IYKKKT
+218 NYKKKT
-224 YCGYAGSLIQQNFGE
+224 ICGYSGSLIQQNFGE
-239 NIVEHGYLIW
+239 NVVEHGYLIW
-249 DLENRKINEINV
+249 DLENKKINEINV

-266 YINIKENELEEI
+266 YINIKENESEEI

-285 YEKLLKDYINNN
+285 YEILLKDYINNN
-297 KKYFPEK
+297 KKYIPEK
-304 LEIKTFSKINFEN
+304 LEIKTFSKINFQN

-334 LDETKYIGQKED
+334 LDETKFIGLKEE
-346 DYITTEIYNEGQ
+346 DYIATEIYNEAQ
-358 MTNIVDNSFILNYF
+358 MINIVDNSFILDYF
-372 SKYLTPDKLKI
+372 SKYLSSDKHKI
-383 LHNIIL
+383 LSNIIS

-398 SKYPDDLHLECV
+398 SKYPDYLHSECV

-416 SLEISK
+416 SLEISN
-422 CVKSND
+422 CVKSDD
-428 IKHLKPKY
+428 IKYLKPKY
-436 FIRYLEWEGLFCY
+436 NIRYLEWEGLFCY
-449 ENKNCLNMTDLD
+449 ENKNCLNMSDLD

-479 DILTLAIW
+479 DIITLAIW

-493 KKNNSLSSG
+493 KKNNTLSSG

-515 DIEIDNVLYR
+515 DIEIDNILYR

-565 ILVKELFGTIDNF
+565 ILVQELFGKVNNF

-586 NIDYDIL
+586 NLDYNIL
-593 KMDFKECL
+593 TMDFKQCL
-601 EIIDKSC
+601 DIIDKSC

-619 FKTSIN
+619 FKTTIN

-651 EINDEEI
+651 QVNDDEI

-663 KLDLLLKQ
+663 KLNLLLKE
-671 KSELQELF
+671 KTELKELYN
-679 DSVDYS
+679 SSDYI
-685 KVDIKNPKT
+685 KIDIKNPKT

-707 DLKLLIKNEE
+707 DLKKTI

-723 NEEYIIYKEQFNQL
+723 NEEYILYKEQFNEL
-737 KYLFKDETTTSLNI
+737 KYLLKDETSISLNV
-751 LKNSY
+751 LKKSY
-756 NPSIIIDE
+756 IPSMIIDDE
-764 NDKKIKPC
+764 KIIKPC

-786 YLNDDNK
+786 YYNDHNK
-793 FKDIYIKTLEEYN
+793 FKDTYIKTVEEYN
-806 DELKIL
+806 EELYIL

-817 NLNEKHKEIISIKPN
+817 DLNQKHKEIISKKPN

-845 KEINKIFETI
+845 KEINNIFEI
-855 DDLHKYIRE
+855 VDNLHKYISE
-864 NIKETKLDINLKS
+864 NIKEPNLNPI
-877 KIKKEI
+877 IKEYYT
-883 NYNDYINYLEKENNI
+883 YNDYKKYLEKEIEI
-898 NKKLKLNKEKI
+898 NKKIKLNKEKI
-909 IKLENDFKLTFS
+909 IKLEKDFKLTFS
-921 KQQTLE
+921 KQQTL
-927 IKNKPDISISYKT
+927 KVKTKPETSISYKT
-940 SSSITKEIK
+940 STTINKEIK
-949 KINIKELLKTITD
+949 KINIKELLKQIPD

-976 INKLETEF
+976 INKLETEL

-998 DYKYNPLCEICCN
+998 DYIYNPLCEICCN

-1017 IKELEIIINKL
+1017 IRELEIIINKL
-1028 ESDIKNKNDEIDN
+1028 ECDIKTKNDEIEN
-1041 DENNYLLISERNDIN
+1041 DENDYLLINKRNEIN
-1056 NETKKRYELLN
+1056 NERKKQYELLN
-1067 EWFEYYKSKELYDKI
+1067 EWFEYYKSKDIYDKI

-1088 IVSDKENINNEIIEL
+1088 IVSDKDNINKEINNLEI
-1103 DKEINEIKLIKIY
+1103 EINEIKLIKIY
-1116 FNNISYDLYETLNNI
+1116 FNNISYDLYETLKNI

-1136 YKLWLN
+1136 YKIWLD
-1142 KYDSINNELITVKT
+1142 KYECINNELITVKT

-1162 YYINYLTNIKPRINS
+1162 YYINYSTNIKPRINS

-1193 KLKIINAFKL
+1193 KLKIINAFKM
-1203 FELRDMIEMYDKI
+1203 FELRDMLEMYEKI

-1224 LKPLILSKLKLNEEI
+1224 LKPLIISKLKLNEEI
-1239 KDIELKIKTVENLI
+1239 KEIEVKIKAIEHLI
-1253 IKSSTINSYNKE
+1253 VKSSTINSYNKE
-1265 NRQSYDKLFH
+1265 NKENYEKLFE
-1275 ILTYLD
+1275 ILTNLD
-1281 DIINTLDTII
+1281 DILNTLEIII
-1291 TKFQAYKIDMY
+1291 TNFQAYKIDMY

-1315 KIIKSLCHT
+1315 KIIKSLCHN
-1324 DTKPFKLDYLITVL
+1324 DTKPFKLDYLITVP
-1338 KDNIHINW
+1338 KDIIHINW

-1353 NNIEN
+1353 NEIDTKS
-1358 NNKQLISINQASGF
+1358 KQLISIKQASGF

-1403 INFDKEN
+1403 INFDREN
-1410 LSIVPTFLKSLL
+1410 LSIVPLFIKNLL
-1422 TFFNNIIIVSHIDL
+1422 SYFNNIVIVSHIDL

-1446 IKYNKINSISSMEYG
+1446 IKYNKKNSVSSMEYG
-1461 NYKKVIKKRNLN
+1461 NYKKVIKKRN
-1473 KKQNND
+1473 KKLIKD
-1479 E
+1479 